1 MDNFVNLH
9 NHSDY
14 SLLDG
19 FGTVDEYIA
28 RAVEM
33 GQPAL
38 GLTDH
43 GNVCGLFSFIQKC
56 NKAGIKPIPGIE
68 AYVAPVNPMGAKVHQ
83 PVRYGKPGQEGID
96 VSGNGAYLH
105 MTLWAMN
112 DEGLHSLYAL
122 VREASMEG
130 NEFNHLDL
138 PDGDGNYY
146 MKPRMDLDMLARHN
160 AGLIATTGCPSG
172 EIQTR
177 FRLGQDEQAYDYARR
192 MSEIFEGRYFV
203 ELMDHGMAQ
212 GKDIERVAIP
222 KLLKL
227 ADDLNLPLLA
237 TNDSHYC
244 NHEDAPHHEEMLCA
258 NSKATMYDLP
268 YDEGGKRFAFNGDEY
283 YLKTR
288 DEMLSIPVFH
298 EHPEAVDNTM
308 RIADMVERIEFKLRS
323 DLRPEVEIP
332 DGYDEIGWF
341 KHEIKEGL
349 KKKRSDASPEVK
361 AEAVKRINHELPV
374 FTDNN
379 FVQYMLVVKDY
390 IDWARSNGIRVGY
403 GRGCFLPGSRVRIG
417 NGIMTPIEKVK
428 VGSKAQTHDATYHE
442 VEKVFEYDVNNEDC
456 VEITFNDGTIIRC
469 TADHMLFNAD
479 NGFMQAQE
487 LHDGSVVLGPADNA
501 NNLWDGSHSDDD
513 TLIDDD
519 GTSHLFHSYKNGDFI
534 SYRAHR
540 ELMALNAL
548 ENDSSIKSFT
558 NDDGIIALNM
568 NNEEIAYDDLAD
580 DYVYNVGK
588 SAFMVKSVRHFNYTG
603 KVYDLQVEG
612 VHNYTIEN
620 RTVHNSV
627 GGSEIAFDLNISD
640 TDPIR
645 HNLMFER
652 FLNPER
658 LSPPDVDTDFA
669 ASRRDEVVDYVK
681 DKYGED
687 HIANIITFNK
697 FLSKTA
703 LADMARIYN
712 IPVFESNK
720 ATKLIPEIKPNQ
732 GASLSDIYDE
742 KSKIYTQAAEFRRLM
757 KEEKWKPVIAAAR
770 AIEGRIKTTGV
781 HACGII
787 MSSHPITDAA
797 PMTYKHKPSK
807 PWGSSCCQWT
817 YEELESIGLIKM
829 DFLSLSD
836 LDIVG
841 DTLAN
846 IMHTH
851 DDKTVDIDALVHGP
865 MDDKPTYDML
875 SRGETLNVFQ
885 LSSCLDAN
893 TIINVHNGKGM
904 TIKSLYDMQESG
916 KELPALNS
924 VFFNDGRKRPDTIK
938 KVVASGKKDIYRLTV
953 QSDEIKGWFIDAS
966 AQHRFMTDHG
976 WKELHELK
984 TGDRILAQTK
994 IGQHNLEYVCA
1005 DCDTAI
1011 SSEHPDKNT
1020 REHRCYKHSATHYSN
1035 PSKPESKEALSK
1047 EAKESFQNG
1056 RIPWQQID
1064 DPKYDESKRMIG
1076 KKVSESLKGRTIQ
1089 DIRHFTDAEYD
1100 EYCKNL
1106 SIRMSGKNNPM
1117 YGKKAP
1123 NAKGGFRD
1131 DLGHYVRSSWEAD
1144 FARVLK
1150 YNGLDYDYEPEQFE
1164 LTLDDGRTVHYT
1176 PDFYVKSLDTWF
1188 EIKGFMR
1195 DMDAMKIKA
1204 WQKKFPGRKLVIIDK
1219 EPFAQIQ
1226 MKYSDLVI
1234 WECPEIPSS
1243 FGYVTIESIE
1253 FLKHDDT
1260 YDIIMNGSERNFIA
1274 NGFVVHNSG
1283 MQALFKR
1290 MHPKKFEDIQAS
1302 VALYRPGPMG
1312 MDAHNQYADR
1322 AAGKAPAYVINERL
1336 DKVFKNSPVDDV
1348 LKNTENLVLYQ
1359 EQIMNISRF
1368 LSDFSWGD
1376 ADALRKGMGHKKMD
1390 VLNAMEPKFINNAVA
1405 KGYPREETTEL
1416 WEYLKKFG
1424 EYGFNS
1430 CFDGRTLVCVSIG
1443 DDDYE
1448 KMRVEDIY
1456 REHESGAP
1464 LNISILSMYPDGSIK
1479 PHKVKS
1485 ITKQPL
1491 KAVTYTIRTES
1502 GKYCNVTGNH
1512 RMLTTAGYGTIDDGT
1527 LRVGA
1532 ELMIDDDWNR
1542 RLPLETLET
1551 RRKNALIASMDE
1563 HTRQVNSERMKEY
1576 QSTLSYEDRCAHQQ
1590 AIQRL
1595 HPDRNDNSVKAMYDA
1610 HLNAHDNGALNGYG
1624 IMTRLSD
1631 GRVCDSRV
1639 EAQAGEY
1646 LLSRGVDFEL
1656 HKPLT
1661 NKDGQVKY
1669 CDFYA
1674 DGIYFEMDG
1683 LRRGRQYFIDNKYGD
1698 DIPFVYMTP
1707 GDYIDTIDA
1716 ALMRHHVSNGDR
1728 IISIEPTKT
1737 LESGKPMRQTVYDIE
1752 MEHDGPA
1759 NFIMQGIVS
1768 HNSHAASYAI
1778 ISYETAYL
1786 KCHYPAEFMA
1796 AVLTDKIRKSKDVDD
1811 VKNAIREV
1819 REIGLKVGAIDIDN
1833 SDVGVSAVKK
1843 TSPDDPDI
1851 VFGISGIK
1859 GVSIGT
1865 AQEFVAARAK
1875 HDGKYTSVD
1884 DFMRSLPASL
1894 INKKFIDGL
1903 AGAGAFDKFGVS
1915 RRGMIACEN
1924 ELIDYYKS
1932 ESKASAAGK
1941 ESLFDFD
1948 DDDDDNND
1956 DMGEFHIPEIQDW
1969 DWIQRLVEEE
1979 KRLGVAVSGHP
1990 LSNLGQGLE
1999 FMRKAYEISD
2009 DDYGNILTVD
2019 DAAHMKLNQYRSGR
2033 YERRPS
2039 RVIASIA
2046 SIEMK
2051 TMRTGRK
2058 AIRGTIESE
2067 TDSMPFAIQG
2077 DPAEKWIARFGT
2089 ASGLQQNH
2097 VYVIVGNITIDYNG
2111 NHVMEAVAF
2120 EEVELDSNGRI
2131 PVWIQLTK
2139 QDRKAYKDIRA
2150 IAKKHPGDIPLMIH
2164 MDKDGYKSEVDS
2176 GLKVDCSDEFMFEL
2190 EQAIGR
2196 RKFGRYAE

>member
-138 PDGDGNYY
+138 PDGEGNYY

-203 ELMDHGMAQ
+203 ELMDHSMAQ

-268 YDEGGKRFAFNGDEY
+268 YDEGGKRFAFNGNEY

-308 RIADMVERIEFKLRS
+308 RIADMVEHIEFKLRS

-390 IDWARSNGIRVGY
+390 IDWARNNGIRVGY
-403 GRGCFLPGSRVRIG
+403 GRG
-417 NGIMTPIEKVK
+417 
-428 VGSKAQTHDATYHE
+428 
-442 VEKVFEYDVNNEDC
+442 
-456 VEITFNDGTIIRC
+456 
-469 TADHMLFNAD
+469 
-479 NGFMQAQE
+479 
-487 LHDGSVVLGPADNA
+487 
-501 NNLWDGSHSDDD
+501 
-513 TLIDDD
+513 
-519 GTSHLFHSYKNGDFI
+519 
-534 SYRAHR
+534 
-540 ELMALNAL
+540 
-548 ENDSSIKSFT
+548 
-558 NDDGIIALNM
+558 
-568 NNEEIAYDDLAD
+568 
-580 DYVYNVGK
+580 
-588 SAFMVKSVRHFNYTG
+588 
-603 KVYDLQVEG
+603 
-612 VHNYTIEN
+612 
-620 RTVHNSV
+620 SV

-742 KSKIYTQAAEFRRLM
+742 KSKIYTQAAEFRKLM
-757 KEEKWKPVIAAAR
+757 EEEKWKPVIAAAR

-851 DDKTVDIDALVHGP
+851 DGKTVDIDALVHGP

-885 LSSCLDAN
+885 LSSA
-893 TIINVHNGKGM
+893 
-904 TIKSLYDMQESG
+904 
-916 KELPALNS
+916 
-924 VFFNDGRKRPDTIK
+924 
-938 KVVASGKKDIYRLTV
+938 
-953 QSDEIKGWFIDAS
+953 
-966 AQHRFMTDHG
+966 
-976 WKELHELK
+976 
-984 TGDRILAQTK
+984 
-994 IGQHNLEYVCA
+994 
-1005 DCDTAI
+1005 
-1011 SSEHPDKNT
+1011 
-1020 REHRCYKHSATHYSN
+1020 
-1035 PSKPESKEALSK
+1035 
-1047 EAKESFQNG
+1047 
-1056 RIPWQQID
+1056 
-1064 DPKYDESKRMIG
+1064 
-1076 KKVSESLKGRTIQ
+1076 
-1089 DIRHFTDAEYD
+1089 
-1100 EYCKNL
+1100 
-1106 SIRMSGKNNPM
+1106 
-1117 YGKKAP
+1117 
-1123 NAKGGFRD
+1123 
-1131 DLGHYVRSSWEAD
+1131 
-1144 FARVLK
+1144 
-1150 YNGLDYDYEPEQFE
+1150 
-1164 LTLDDGRTVHYT
+1164 
-1176 PDFYVKSLDTWF
+1176 
-1188 EIKGFMR
+1188 
-1195 DMDAMKIKA
+1195 
-1204 WQKKFPGRKLVIIDK
+1204 
-1219 EPFAQIQ
+1219 
-1226 MKYSDLVI
+1226 
-1234 WECPEIPSS
+1234 
-1243 FGYVTIESIE
+1243 
-1253 FLKHDDT
+1253 
-1260 YDIIMNGSERNFIA
+1260 
-1274 NGFVVHNSG
+1274 G

-1512 RMLTTAGYGTIDDGT
+1512 RLLTTAGYGTIDDGT
-1527 LRVGA
+1527 LHVGA

-1595 HPDRNDNSVKAMYDA
+1595 HPDRNDNSVKAMYYA

-1683 LRRGRQYFIDNKYGD
+1683 LRRGRQYFVDNKYGD

-1707 GDYIDTIDA
+1707 ADYIDTIDA

-1819 REIGLKVGAIDIDN
+1819 REIGLKVGAVDIDN

-1956 DMGEFHIPEIQDW
+1956 GMGEFHIPDIQDW

-2009 DDYGNILTVD
+2009 DDYGNILTVN

-2067 TDSMPFAIQG
+2067 TDSIPFAIQG

-2176 GLKVDCSDEFMFEL
+2176 GLKVNCSDEFMFEL

>member
-138 PDGDGNYY
+138 PDGEGNYY

-203 ELMDHGMAQ
+203 ELMDHSMAQ

-268 YDEGGKRFAFNGDEY
+268 YDEGGKRFAFNGNEY

-308 RIADMVERIEFKLRS
+308 RIADMVEHIEFKLRS

-390 IDWARSNGIRVGY
+390 IDWARNNGIRVGY

-469 TADHMLFNAD
+469 TADHMLFDAD

-487 LHDGSVVLGPADNA
+487 LHDGSVVLGPKGHKEYFDYPCDNCGTICHTTKARYDKIINKGEYKPEGEYWCNNCANA
-501 NNLWDGSHSDDD
+501 NTHKIEAVKIGTIKGSARNKEDSVRKKNSESLKKHWAEHHDERIQKIEKYWDSHQEQHDMFRKHCRERNMRRYSDISE
-513 TLIDDD
+513 LEKLANQ
-519 GTSHLFHSYKNGDFI
+519 GAGNYKHGYFHSYQMNDDIYYASSYELKALNIFETDSDIINFGRCHDRIEYISPEDNKKHWYLPDFI
-534 SYRAHR
+534 AEYSNGRKIVIEIKAQWQVSEPKTAAKIDAARKYYLNDGLSYQVWT
-540 ELMALNAL
+540 EK
-548 ENDSSIKSFT
+548 E
-558 NDDGIIALNM
+558 
-568 NNEEIAYDDLAD
+568 LAD
-580 DYVYNVGK
+580 RNDAWHNK
-588 SAFMVKSVRHFNYTG
+588 FIVKSVRHFNYTG

-742 KSKIYTQAAEFRRLM
+742 KSKIYTQAAEFRKLM
-757 KEEKWKPVIAAAR
+757 EEEKWKPVIAAAR

-851 DDKTVDIDALVHGP
+851 DGKTVDIDALVHGP

-885 LSSCLDAN
+885 LSSA
-893 TIINVHNGKGM
+893 
-904 TIKSLYDMQESG
+904 
-916 KELPALNS
+916 
-924 VFFNDGRKRPDTIK
+924 
-938 KVVASGKKDIYRLTV
+938 
-953 QSDEIKGWFIDAS
+953 
-966 AQHRFMTDHG
+966 
-976 WKELHELK
+976 
-984 TGDRILAQTK
+984 
-994 IGQHNLEYVCA
+994 
-1005 DCDTAI
+1005 
-1011 SSEHPDKNT
+1011 
-1020 REHRCYKHSATHYSN
+1020 
-1035 PSKPESKEALSK
+1035 
-1047 EAKESFQNG
+1047 
-1056 RIPWQQID
+1056 
-1064 DPKYDESKRMIG
+1064 
-1076 KKVSESLKGRTIQ
+1076 
-1089 DIRHFTDAEYD
+1089 
-1100 EYCKNL
+1100 
-1106 SIRMSGKNNPM
+1106 
-1117 YGKKAP
+1117 
-1123 NAKGGFRD
+1123 
-1131 DLGHYVRSSWEAD
+1131 
-1144 FARVLK
+1144 
-1150 YNGLDYDYEPEQFE
+1150 
-1164 LTLDDGRTVHYT
+1164 
-1176 PDFYVKSLDTWF
+1176 
-1188 EIKGFMR
+1188 
-1195 DMDAMKIKA
+1195 
-1204 WQKKFPGRKLVIIDK
+1204 
-1219 EPFAQIQ
+1219 
-1226 MKYSDLVI
+1226 
-1234 WECPEIPSS
+1234 
-1243 FGYVTIESIE
+1243 
-1253 FLKHDDT
+1253 
-1260 YDIIMNGSERNFIA
+1260 
-1274 NGFVVHNSG
+1274 G

-1491 KAVTYTIRTES
+1491 KAITYTIRTES

-1512 RMLTTAGYGTIDDGT
+1512 RLLTTAGYGTIDDGT
-1527 LRVGA
+1527 LHVGA

-1595 HPDRNDNSVKAMYDA
+1595 HPDRNDNSVKAMYYA

-1683 LRRGRQYFIDNKYGD
+1683 LRRGRQYFVDNKYGD

-1707 GDYIDTIDA
+1707 ADYIDTIDA

-1956 DMGEFHIPEIQDW
+1956 GMGEFHIPEIQDW

-2009 DDYGNILTVD
+2009 DDYGNILTVN

-2067 TDSMPFAIQG
+2067 TDSIPFAIQG

-2120 EEVELDSNGRI
+2120 EEVELDSNGCI

-2139 QDRKAYKDIRA
+2139 QDRKAYKDIRS

-2176 GLKVDCSDEFMFEL
+2176 GLKVNCSDEFMFEL

>member
-138 PDGDGNYY
+138 PDGEGNYY

-203 ELMDHGMAQ
+203 ELMDHSMAQ

-268 YDEGGKRFAFNGDEY
+268 YDEGGKRFAFNGNEY

-308 RIADMVERIEFKLRS
+308 RIADMVEHIEFKLRS

-349 KKKRSDASPEVK
+349 KKKRSGASPEVK

-390 IDWARSNGIRVGY
+390 IDWARNNGIRVGY
-403 GRGCFLPGSRVRIG
+403 GRG
-417 NGIMTPIEKVK
+417 
-428 VGSKAQTHDATYHE
+428 
-442 VEKVFEYDVNNEDC
+442 
-456 VEITFNDGTIIRC
+456 
-469 TADHMLFNAD
+469 
-479 NGFMQAQE
+479 
-487 LHDGSVVLGPADNA
+487 
-501 NNLWDGSHSDDD
+501 
-513 TLIDDD
+513 
-519 GTSHLFHSYKNGDFI
+519 
-534 SYRAHR
+534 
-540 ELMALNAL
+540 
-548 ENDSSIKSFT
+548 
-558 NDDGIIALNM
+558 
-568 NNEEIAYDDLAD
+568 
-580 DYVYNVGK
+580 
-588 SAFMVKSVRHFNYTG
+588 
-603 KVYDLQVEG
+603 
-612 VHNYTIEN
+612 
-620 RTVHNSV
+620 SV

-742 KSKIYTQAAEFRRLM
+742 KSKIYTQAAEFRKLM
-757 KEEKWKPVIAAAR
+757 EEEKWKPVIAAAR

-851 DDKTVDIDALVHGP
+851 DGKTVDIDALVHGP

-885 LSSCLDAN
+885 LSSA
-893 TIINVHNGKGM
+893 
-904 TIKSLYDMQESG
+904 
-916 KELPALNS
+916 
-924 VFFNDGRKRPDTIK
+924 
-938 KVVASGKKDIYRLTV
+938 
-953 QSDEIKGWFIDAS
+953 
-966 AQHRFMTDHG
+966 
-976 WKELHELK
+976 
-984 TGDRILAQTK
+984 
-994 IGQHNLEYVCA
+994 
-1005 DCDTAI
+1005 
-1011 SSEHPDKNT
+1011 
-1020 REHRCYKHSATHYSN
+1020 
-1035 PSKPESKEALSK
+1035 
-1047 EAKESFQNG
+1047 
-1056 RIPWQQID
+1056 
-1064 DPKYDESKRMIG
+1064 
-1076 KKVSESLKGRTIQ
+1076 
-1089 DIRHFTDAEYD
+1089 
-1100 EYCKNL
+1100 
-1106 SIRMSGKNNPM
+1106 
-1117 YGKKAP
+1117 
-1123 NAKGGFRD
+1123 
-1131 DLGHYVRSSWEAD
+1131 
-1144 FARVLK
+1144 
-1150 YNGLDYDYEPEQFE
+1150 
-1164 LTLDDGRTVHYT
+1164 
-1176 PDFYVKSLDTWF
+1176 
-1188 EIKGFMR
+1188 
-1195 DMDAMKIKA
+1195 
-1204 WQKKFPGRKLVIIDK
+1204 
-1219 EPFAQIQ
+1219 
-1226 MKYSDLVI
+1226 
-1234 WECPEIPSS
+1234 
-1243 FGYVTIESIE
+1243 
-1253 FLKHDDT
+1253 
-1260 YDIIMNGSERNFIA
+1260 
-1274 NGFVVHNSG
+1274 G

-1491 KAVTYTIRTES
+1491 KAITYTIRTES

-1512 RMLTTAGYGTIDDGT
+1512 RLLTTAGYGTIDDGT
-1527 LRVGA
+1527 LHVGA

-1595 HPDRNDNSVKAMYDA
+1595 HPDRNDNSVKAMYYA

-1683 LRRGRQYFIDNKYGD
+1683 LRRGRQYFVDNKYGD

-1707 GDYIDTIDA
+1707 ADYIDTIDA

-1956 DMGEFHIPEIQDW
+1956 GMGEFHIPEIQDW

-2009 DDYGNILTVD
+2009 DDYGNILTVN

-2067 TDSMPFAIQG
+2067 TDSIPFAIQG
-2077 DPAEKWIARFGT
+2077 DTAEKWIARFGT

-2176 GLKVDCSDEFMFEL
+2176 GLKVNCSDEFMFEL

>member
-138 PDGDGNYY
+138 PDGEGNYY

-203 ELMDHGMAQ
+203 ELMDHSMAQ

-268 YDEGGKRFAFNGDEY
+268 YDEGGKRFAFNGNEY

-308 RIADMVERIEFKLRS
+308 RIADMVEHIEFKLRS

-390 IDWARSNGIRVGY
+390 IDWARNNGIRVGY
-403 GRGCFLPGSRVRIG
+403 GRG
-417 NGIMTPIEKVK
+417 
-428 VGSKAQTHDATYHE
+428 
-442 VEKVFEYDVNNEDC
+442 
-456 VEITFNDGTIIRC
+456 
-469 TADHMLFNAD
+469 
-479 NGFMQAQE
+479 
-487 LHDGSVVLGPADNA
+487 
-501 NNLWDGSHSDDD
+501 
-513 TLIDDD
+513 
-519 GTSHLFHSYKNGDFI
+519 
-534 SYRAHR
+534 
-540 ELMALNAL
+540 
-548 ENDSSIKSFT
+548 
-558 NDDGIIALNM
+558 
-568 NNEEIAYDDLAD
+568 
-580 DYVYNVGK
+580 
-588 SAFMVKSVRHFNYTG
+588 
-603 KVYDLQVEG
+603 
-612 VHNYTIEN
+612 
-620 RTVHNSV
+620 SV

-742 KSKIYTQAAEFRRLM
+742 KSKIYTQAAEFRKLM
-757 KEEKWKPVIAAAR
+757 EEEKWKPVIAAAR

-851 DDKTVDIDALVHGP
+851 DGKTVDIDALVHGP

-885 LSSCLDAN
+885 LSSA
-893 TIINVHNGKGM
+893 
-904 TIKSLYDMQESG
+904 
-916 KELPALNS
+916 
-924 VFFNDGRKRPDTIK
+924 
-938 KVVASGKKDIYRLTV
+938 
-953 QSDEIKGWFIDAS
+953 
-966 AQHRFMTDHG
+966 
-976 WKELHELK
+976 
-984 TGDRILAQTK
+984 
-994 IGQHNLEYVCA
+994 
-1005 DCDTAI
+1005 
-1011 SSEHPDKNT
+1011 
-1020 REHRCYKHSATHYSN
+1020 
-1035 PSKPESKEALSK
+1035 
-1047 EAKESFQNG
+1047 
-1056 RIPWQQID
+1056 
-1064 DPKYDESKRMIG
+1064 
-1076 KKVSESLKGRTIQ
+1076 
-1089 DIRHFTDAEYD
+1089 
-1100 EYCKNL
+1100 
-1106 SIRMSGKNNPM
+1106 
-1117 YGKKAP
+1117 
-1123 NAKGGFRD
+1123 
-1131 DLGHYVRSSWEAD
+1131 
-1144 FARVLK
+1144 
-1150 YNGLDYDYEPEQFE
+1150 
-1164 LTLDDGRTVHYT
+1164 
-1176 PDFYVKSLDTWF
+1176 
-1188 EIKGFMR
+1188 
-1195 DMDAMKIKA
+1195 
-1204 WQKKFPGRKLVIIDK
+1204 
-1219 EPFAQIQ
+1219 
-1226 MKYSDLVI
+1226 
-1234 WECPEIPSS
+1234 
-1243 FGYVTIESIE
+1243 
-1253 FLKHDDT
+1253 
-1260 YDIIMNGSERNFIA
+1260 
-1274 NGFVVHNSG
+1274 G

-1491 KAVTYTIRTES
+1491 KAITYTIRTES

-1512 RMLTTAGYGTIDDGT
+1512 RLLTTAGYGTIDDGT
-1527 LRVGA
+1527 LHVGA

-1631 GRVCDSRV
+1631 GRLCDSRV

-1683 LRRGRQYFIDNKYGD
+1683 LRRGRQYFVDNKYGD

-1707 GDYIDTIDA
+1707 ADYIDTIDA

-1956 DMGEFHIPEIQDW
+1956 GMGEFHIPEIQDW

-2009 DDYGNILTVD
+2009 DDYGNILTVN

-2067 TDSMPFAIQG
+2067 TDSIPFAIQG

-2176 GLKVDCSDEFMFEL
+2176 CLKVNCSDEFMFEL

>member
-33 GQPAL
+33 VQPAL

-138 PDGDGNYY
+138 PDGEGNYY

-203 ELMDHGMAQ
+203 ELMDHSMAQ
-212 GKDIERVAIP
+212 GKDIERVSIP

-268 YDEGGKRFAFNGDEY
+268 YDEGGKRFAFNGNEY

-308 RIADMVERIEFKLRS
+308 RIADMVEHIEFKLRS

-349 KKKRSDASPEVK
+349 KKKRSNASPEVK

-390 IDWARSNGIRVGY
+390 IDWARNNGIRVGY
-403 GRGCFLPGSRVRIG
+403 GRG
-417 NGIMTPIEKVK
+417 
-428 VGSKAQTHDATYHE
+428 
-442 VEKVFEYDVNNEDC
+442 
-456 VEITFNDGTIIRC
+456 
-469 TADHMLFNAD
+469 
-479 NGFMQAQE
+479 
-487 LHDGSVVLGPADNA
+487 
-501 NNLWDGSHSDDD
+501 
-513 TLIDDD
+513 
-519 GTSHLFHSYKNGDFI
+519 
-534 SYRAHR
+534 
-540 ELMALNAL
+540 
-548 ENDSSIKSFT
+548 
-558 NDDGIIALNM
+558 
-568 NNEEIAYDDLAD
+568 
-580 DYVYNVGK
+580 
-588 SAFMVKSVRHFNYTG
+588 
-603 KVYDLQVEG
+603 
-612 VHNYTIEN
+612 
-620 RTVHNSV
+620 SV

-742 KSKIYTQAAEFRRLM
+742 KSKIYTQAAEFRKLM
-757 KEEKWKPVIAAAR
+757 EEEKWKPVIAAAR

-851 DDKTVDIDALVHGP
+851 DGKTVDIDALVHGP

-976 WKELHELK
+976 WKELQELK

-1047 EAKESFQNG
+1047 AAKESFQNG

-1117 YGKKAP
+1117 YGKKEP

-1204 WQKKFPGRKLVIIDK
+1204 WQKKFPGRKLIIIDK

-1512 RMLTTAGYGTIDDGT
+1512 RLLTTAGYGTIDDGT
-1527 LRVGA
+1527 LHVGA
-1532 ELMIDDDWNR
+1532 KLMIDDDWNR
-1542 RLPLETLET
+1542 RLPLET

-1595 HPDRNDNSVKAMYDA
+1595 HPDRNDNSVKAMYYA

-1683 LRRGRQYFIDNKYGD
+1683 LRRGRQYFVDNKYGD

-1707 GDYIDTIDA
+1707 CDYIDAIDA

-1948 DDDDDNND
+1948 DDDDDND
-1956 DMGEFHIPEIQDW
+1956 GMGEFHIPEIQDW

-2009 DDYGNILTVD
+2009 DDYGNILTVN

-2067 TDSMPFAIQG
+2067 TDSIPFAIQG

-2164 MDKDGYKSEVDS
+2164 MNKDGYKSEVDS

>member
-33 GQPAL
+33 VQPAL

-138 PDGDGNYY
+138 PDGEGNYY

-203 ELMDHGMAQ
+203 ELMDHSMAQ
-212 GKDIERVAIP
+212 GKDIERVSIP

-268 YDEGGKRFAFNGDEY
+268 YDEGGKRFAFNGNEY

-308 RIADMVERIEFKLRS
+308 RIADMVEHIEFKLRS

-349 KKKRSDASPEVK
+349 KKKRSNASPEVK

-390 IDWARSNGIRVGY
+390 IDWARNNGIRVGY
-403 GRGCFLPGSRVRIG
+403 GRG
-417 NGIMTPIEKVK
+417 
-428 VGSKAQTHDATYHE
+428 
-442 VEKVFEYDVNNEDC
+442 
-456 VEITFNDGTIIRC
+456 
-469 TADHMLFNAD
+469 
-479 NGFMQAQE
+479 
-487 LHDGSVVLGPADNA
+487 
-501 NNLWDGSHSDDD
+501 
-513 TLIDDD
+513 
-519 GTSHLFHSYKNGDFI
+519 
-534 SYRAHR
+534 
-540 ELMALNAL
+540 
-548 ENDSSIKSFT
+548 
-558 NDDGIIALNM
+558 
-568 NNEEIAYDDLAD
+568 
-580 DYVYNVGK
+580 
-588 SAFMVKSVRHFNYTG
+588 
-603 KVYDLQVEG
+603 
-612 VHNYTIEN
+612 
-620 RTVHNSV
+620 SV

-742 KSKIYTQAAEFRRLM
+742 KSKIYTQAAEFRKLM
-757 KEEKWKPVIAAAR
+757 EEEKWKPVIAAAR

-851 DDKTVDIDALVHGP
+851 DGKTVDIDALVHGP

-976 WKELHELK
+976 WKELQELK

-1047 EAKESFQNG
+1047 AAKESFQNG

-1204 WQKKFPGRKLVIIDK
+1204 WQKKFPGRKLIIIDK

-1512 RMLTTAGYGTIDDGT
+1512 RLLTTAGYGTIDDGT
-1527 LRVGA
+1527 LHVGA
-1532 ELMIDDDWNR
+1532 KLMIDDDWNR

-1595 HPDRNDNSVKAMYDA
+1595 HPDRNDNSVKAMYYA

-1683 LRRGRQYFIDNKYGD
+1683 LRRGRQYFVDNKYGD

-1707 GDYIDTIDA
+1707 CDYIDAIDA

-1956 DMGEFHIPEIQDW
+1956 GMGEFHIPEIQDW

-2009 DDYGNILTVD
+2009 DDYGNILTVN

-2067 TDSMPFAIQG
+2067 TDSIPFAIQG
-2077 DPAEKWIARFGT
+2077 DPVEKWIARFGT

>member
-33 GQPAL
+33 VQPAL

-138 PDGDGNYY
+138 PDGEGNYY

-203 ELMDHGMAQ
+203 ELMDHSMAQ
-212 GKDIERVAIP
+212 GKDIERVSIP

-268 YDEGGKRFAFNGDEY
+268 YDEGGKRFAFNGNEY

-308 RIADMVERIEFKLRS
+308 RIADMVEHIEFKLRS

-349 KKKRSDASPEVK
+349 KKKRSNASPEVK

-390 IDWARSNGIRVGY
+390 IDWARNNGIRVGY
-403 GRGCFLPGSRVRIG
+403 GRG
-417 NGIMTPIEKVK
+417 
-428 VGSKAQTHDATYHE
+428 
-442 VEKVFEYDVNNEDC
+442 
-456 VEITFNDGTIIRC
+456 
-469 TADHMLFNAD
+469 
-479 NGFMQAQE
+479 
-487 LHDGSVVLGPADNA
+487 
-501 NNLWDGSHSDDD
+501 
-513 TLIDDD
+513 
-519 GTSHLFHSYKNGDFI
+519 
-534 SYRAHR
+534 
-540 ELMALNAL
+540 
-548 ENDSSIKSFT
+548 
-558 NDDGIIALNM
+558 
-568 NNEEIAYDDLAD
+568 
-580 DYVYNVGK
+580 
-588 SAFMVKSVRHFNYTG
+588 
-603 KVYDLQVEG
+603 
-612 VHNYTIEN
+612 
-620 RTVHNSV
+620 SV

-742 KSKIYTQAAEFRRLM
+742 KSKIYTQAAEFRKLM
-757 KEEKWKPVIAAAR
+757 EEEKWKPVIAAAR

-851 DDKTVDIDALVHGP
+851 DGKTVDIDALVHGP

-976 WKELHELK
+976 WKELQELK

-1047 EAKESFQNG
+1047 AAKESFQNG

-1117 YGKKAP
+1117 YGKKEP

-1204 WQKKFPGRKLVIIDK
+1204 WQKKFPGRKLIIIDK

-1512 RMLTTAGYGTIDDGT
+1512 RLLTTAGYGTIDDGT
-1527 LRVGA
+1527 LHVGA
-1532 ELMIDDDWNR
+1532 KLMIDDDWNR
-1542 RLPLETLET
+1542 RLQLETLET

-1595 HPDRNDNSVKAMYDA
+1595 HPDRNDNSVKAMYYA

-1683 LRRGRQYFIDNKYGD
+1683 LRRGRQYFVDNKYGD

-1707 GDYIDTIDA
+1707 CDYIDAIDA

-1956 DMGEFHIPEIQDW
+1956 GMGEFHIPEIQDW

-2009 DDYGNILTVD
+2009 DDYGNILTVN

-2067 TDSMPFAIQG
+2067 TDSIPFAIQG

>member
-56 NKAGIKPIPGIE
+56 NKNGIKPIPGIE

-138 PDGDGNYY
+138 PDGEGNYY

-203 ELMDHGMAQ
+203 ELMDHSMAQ

-268 YDEGGKRFAFNGDEY
+268 YDEGGKRFAFNGNEY

-308 RIADMVERIEFKLRS
+308 RIADMVEHIEFKLRS

-390 IDWARSNGIRVGY
+390 IDWARNNGIRVGY
-403 GRGCFLPGSRVRIG
+403 GRG
-417 NGIMTPIEKVK
+417 
-428 VGSKAQTHDATYHE
+428 
-442 VEKVFEYDVNNEDC
+442 
-456 VEITFNDGTIIRC
+456 
-469 TADHMLFNAD
+469 
-479 NGFMQAQE
+479 
-487 LHDGSVVLGPADNA
+487 
-501 NNLWDGSHSDDD
+501 
-513 TLIDDD
+513 
-519 GTSHLFHSYKNGDFI
+519 
-534 SYRAHR
+534 
-540 ELMALNAL
+540 
-548 ENDSSIKSFT
+548 
-558 NDDGIIALNM
+558 
-568 NNEEIAYDDLAD
+568 
-580 DYVYNVGK
+580 
-588 SAFMVKSVRHFNYTG
+588 
-603 KVYDLQVEG
+603 
-612 VHNYTIEN
+612 
-620 RTVHNSV
+620 SV

-742 KSKIYTQAAEFRRLM
+742 KSKIYTQAAEFRKLM
-757 KEEKWKPVIAAAR
+757 EEEKWKPVIAAAR

-851 DDKTVDIDALVHGP
+851 DGKTVDIDALVHGP

-885 LSSCLDAN
+885 LSSA
-893 TIINVHNGKGM
+893 
-904 TIKSLYDMQESG
+904 
-916 KELPALNS
+916 
-924 VFFNDGRKRPDTIK
+924 
-938 KVVASGKKDIYRLTV
+938 
-953 QSDEIKGWFIDAS
+953 
-966 AQHRFMTDHG
+966 
-976 WKELHELK
+976 
-984 TGDRILAQTK
+984 
-994 IGQHNLEYVCA
+994 
-1005 DCDTAI
+1005 
-1011 SSEHPDKNT
+1011 
-1020 REHRCYKHSATHYSN
+1020 
-1035 PSKPESKEALSK
+1035 
-1047 EAKESFQNG
+1047 
-1056 RIPWQQID
+1056 
-1064 DPKYDESKRMIG
+1064 
-1076 KKVSESLKGRTIQ
+1076 
-1089 DIRHFTDAEYD
+1089 
-1100 EYCKNL
+1100 
-1106 SIRMSGKNNPM
+1106 
-1117 YGKKAP
+1117 
-1123 NAKGGFRD
+1123 
-1131 DLGHYVRSSWEAD
+1131 
-1144 FARVLK
+1144 
-1150 YNGLDYDYEPEQFE
+1150 
-1164 LTLDDGRTVHYT
+1164 
-1176 PDFYVKSLDTWF
+1176 
-1188 EIKGFMR
+1188 
-1195 DMDAMKIKA
+1195 
-1204 WQKKFPGRKLVIIDK
+1204 
-1219 EPFAQIQ
+1219 
-1226 MKYSDLVI
+1226 
-1234 WECPEIPSS
+1234 
-1243 FGYVTIESIE
+1243 
-1253 FLKHDDT
+1253 
-1260 YDIIMNGSERNFIA
+1260 
-1274 NGFVVHNSG
+1274 G

-1491 KAVTYTIRTES
+1491 KAITYTIRTES

-1512 RMLTTAGYGTIDDGT
+1512 RLLTTAGYGTIDDGT
-1527 LRVGA
+1527 LHVGA

-1707 GDYIDTIDA
+1707 ADYIDTIDA

-1956 DMGEFHIPEIQDW
+1956 GMGEFHIPEIQDW

-2009 DDYGNILTVD
+2009 DDYGNILTVN

-2058 AIRGTIESE
+2058 TIRGTIESE
-2067 TDSMPFAIQG
+2067 TDSIPFAIQG

-2176 GLKVDCSDEFMFEL
+2176 CLKVNCSDEFMFEL

>member
-138 PDGDGNYY
+138 PDGEGNYY

-203 ELMDHGMAQ
+203 ELMDHSMAQ

-268 YDEGGKRFAFNGDEY
+268 YDEGGKRFAFNGNEY

-308 RIADMVERIEFKLRS
+308 RIADMVEHIEFKLRS

-390 IDWARSNGIRVGY
+390 IDWARNNGIRVGY
-403 GRGCFLPGSRVRIG
+403 GRG
-417 NGIMTPIEKVK
+417 
-428 VGSKAQTHDATYHE
+428 
-442 VEKVFEYDVNNEDC
+442 
-456 VEITFNDGTIIRC
+456 
-469 TADHMLFNAD
+469 
-479 NGFMQAQE
+479 
-487 LHDGSVVLGPADNA
+487 
-501 NNLWDGSHSDDD
+501 
-513 TLIDDD
+513 
-519 GTSHLFHSYKNGDFI
+519 
-534 SYRAHR
+534 
-540 ELMALNAL
+540 
-548 ENDSSIKSFT
+548 
-558 NDDGIIALNM
+558 
-568 NNEEIAYDDLAD
+568 
-580 DYVYNVGK
+580 
-588 SAFMVKSVRHFNYTG
+588 
-603 KVYDLQVEG
+603 
-612 VHNYTIEN
+612 
-620 RTVHNSV
+620 SV

-742 KSKIYTQAAEFRRLM
+742 KSKIYTQAAEFRKLM
-757 KEEKWKPVIAAAR
+757 EEEKWKPVIAAAR

-851 DDKTVDIDALVHGP
+851 DGKTVDIDALVHGP

-885 LSSCLDAN
+885 LSSA
-893 TIINVHNGKGM
+893 
-904 TIKSLYDMQESG
+904 
-916 KELPALNS
+916 
-924 VFFNDGRKRPDTIK
+924 
-938 KVVASGKKDIYRLTV
+938 
-953 QSDEIKGWFIDAS
+953 
-966 AQHRFMTDHG
+966 
-976 WKELHELK
+976 
-984 TGDRILAQTK
+984 
-994 IGQHNLEYVCA
+994 
-1005 DCDTAI
+1005 
-1011 SSEHPDKNT
+1011 
-1020 REHRCYKHSATHYSN
+1020 
-1035 PSKPESKEALSK
+1035 
-1047 EAKESFQNG
+1047 
-1056 RIPWQQID
+1056 
-1064 DPKYDESKRMIG
+1064 
-1076 KKVSESLKGRTIQ
+1076 
-1089 DIRHFTDAEYD
+1089 
-1100 EYCKNL
+1100 
-1106 SIRMSGKNNPM
+1106 
-1117 YGKKAP
+1117 
-1123 NAKGGFRD
+1123 
-1131 DLGHYVRSSWEAD
+1131 
-1144 FARVLK
+1144 
-1150 YNGLDYDYEPEQFE
+1150 
-1164 LTLDDGRTVHYT
+1164 
-1176 PDFYVKSLDTWF
+1176 
-1188 EIKGFMR
+1188 
-1195 DMDAMKIKA
+1195 
-1204 WQKKFPGRKLVIIDK
+1204 
-1219 EPFAQIQ
+1219 
-1226 MKYSDLVI
+1226 
-1234 WECPEIPSS
+1234 
-1243 FGYVTIESIE
+1243 
-1253 FLKHDDT
+1253 
-1260 YDIIMNGSERNFIA
+1260 
-1274 NGFVVHNSG
+1274 G

-1491 KAVTYTIRTES
+1491 KAITYTIRTES

-1512 RMLTTAGYGTIDDGT
+1512 RLLTTAGYGTIDDGT
-1527 LRVGA
+1527 LHVGA

-1595 HPDRNDNSVKAMYDA
+1595 HPDRNDNSVKAMYYA

-1683 LRRGRQYFIDNKYGD
+1683 LRRGRQYFVDNKYGD

-1707 GDYIDTIDA
+1707 ADYIDTIDA

-1956 DMGEFHIPEIQDW
+1956 GMGEFHIPDIQDW

-2009 DDYGNILTVD
+2009 DDYGNILTVN

-2067 TDSMPFAIQG
+2067 TDSIPFAIQG

-2176 GLKVDCSDEFMFEL
+2176 CLKVNCSDEFMFEL

>member
-33 GQPAL
+33 VQPAL

-138 PDGDGNYY
+138 PDGEGNYY

-203 ELMDHGMAQ
+203 ELMDHSMAQ
-212 GKDIERVAIP
+212 GKDIERVSIP

-268 YDEGGKRFAFNGDEY
+268 YDEGGKRFAFNGNEY

-308 RIADMVERIEFKLRS
+308 RIADMVEHIEFKLRS

-349 KKKRSDASPEVK
+349 KKKRSNASPEVK

-390 IDWARSNGIRVGY
+390 IDWARNNGIRVGY
-403 GRGCFLPGSRVRIG
+403 GRG
-417 NGIMTPIEKVK
+417 
-428 VGSKAQTHDATYHE
+428 
-442 VEKVFEYDVNNEDC
+442 
-456 VEITFNDGTIIRC
+456 
-469 TADHMLFNAD
+469 
-479 NGFMQAQE
+479 
-487 LHDGSVVLGPADNA
+487 
-501 NNLWDGSHSDDD
+501 
-513 TLIDDD
+513 
-519 GTSHLFHSYKNGDFI
+519 
-534 SYRAHR
+534 
-540 ELMALNAL
+540 
-548 ENDSSIKSFT
+548 
-558 NDDGIIALNM
+558 
-568 NNEEIAYDDLAD
+568 
-580 DYVYNVGK
+580 
-588 SAFMVKSVRHFNYTG
+588 
-603 KVYDLQVEG
+603 
-612 VHNYTIEN
+612 
-620 RTVHNSV
+620 SV

-742 KSKIYTQAAEFRRLM
+742 KSKIYTQAAEFRKLM
-757 KEEKWKPVIAAAR
+757 EEEKWKPVIAAAR

-851 DDKTVDIDALVHGP
+851 DGKTVDIDALVHGP

-976 WKELHELK
+976 WKELQELK

-1047 EAKESFQNG
+1047 AAKESFQNG

-1117 YGKKAP
+1117 YGKKEP

-1204 WQKKFPGRKLVIIDK
+1204 WQKKFPGRKLIIIDK

-1512 RMLTTAGYGTIDDGT
+1512 RLLTTAGYGTIDDGT
-1527 LRVGA
+1527 LHVGA
-1532 ELMIDDDWNR
+1532 KLMIDDDWNR

-1595 HPDRNDNSVKAMYDA
+1595 HPDRNDNSVKAMYYA

-1683 LRRGRQYFIDNKYGD
+1683 LRRGRQYFVDNKYGD

-1707 GDYIDTIDA
+1707 CDYIDAIDA

-1948 DDDDDNND
+1948 DDDDDND
-1956 DMGEFHIPEIQDW
+1956 GMGEFHIPEIQDW

-2009 DDYGNILTVD
+2009 DDYGNILTVN

-2067 TDSMPFAIQG
+2067 TDSIPFAIQG

-2164 MDKDGYKSEVDS
+2164 MNKDGYKSEVDS

>member
-138 PDGDGNYY
+138 PDGEGNYY

-203 ELMDHGMAQ
+203 ELMDHSMAQ

-244 NHEDAPHHEEMLCA
+244 NHKDAPHHEEMLCA

-268 YDEGGKRFAFNGDEY
+268 YDEGGKRFAFNGNEY

-308 RIADMVERIEFKLRS
+308 RIADMVEHIEFKLRS

-390 IDWARSNGIRVGY
+390 IDWARNNGIRVGY

-428 VGSKAQTHDATYHE
+428 VGSKAQTHDATYHV

-469 TADHMLFNAD
+469 TADHMLFDAD

-501 NNLWDGSHSDDD
+501 NNSWDGSHSDDD

-519 GTSHLFHSYKNGDFI
+519 GTSHLFHSYKNGDFV
-534 SYRAHR
+534 SYRTHR

-548 ENDSSIKSFT
+548 ESDASIKSFT
-558 NDDGIIALNM
+558 NDDGIIALNT
-568 NNEEIAYDDLAD
+568 NNDEIAYDDLTD

-588 SAFMVKSVRHFNYTG
+588 SAFIVKSVRHFNYTG

-742 KSKIYTQAAEFRRLM
+742 KSKIYAQAAEFRKLM
-757 KEEKWKPVIAAAR
+757 EEEKWKPVIAAAR

-851 DDKTVDIDALVHGP
+851 DGKTVDIDALVHGP
-865 MDDKPTYDML
+865 MDDKPTYNML

-885 LSSCLDAN
+885 LSSA
-893 TIINVHNGKGM
+893 
-904 TIKSLYDMQESG
+904 
-916 KELPALNS
+916 
-924 VFFNDGRKRPDTIK
+924 
-938 KVVASGKKDIYRLTV
+938 
-953 QSDEIKGWFIDAS
+953 
-966 AQHRFMTDHG
+966 
-976 WKELHELK
+976 
-984 TGDRILAQTK
+984 
-994 IGQHNLEYVCA
+994 
-1005 DCDTAI
+1005 
-1011 SSEHPDKNT
+1011 
-1020 REHRCYKHSATHYSN
+1020 
-1035 PSKPESKEALSK
+1035 
-1047 EAKESFQNG
+1047 
-1056 RIPWQQID
+1056 
-1064 DPKYDESKRMIG
+1064 
-1076 KKVSESLKGRTIQ
+1076 
-1089 DIRHFTDAEYD
+1089 
-1100 EYCKNL
+1100 
-1106 SIRMSGKNNPM
+1106 
-1117 YGKKAP
+1117 
-1123 NAKGGFRD
+1123 
-1131 DLGHYVRSSWEAD
+1131 
-1144 FARVLK
+1144 
-1150 YNGLDYDYEPEQFE
+1150 
-1164 LTLDDGRTVHYT
+1164 
-1176 PDFYVKSLDTWF
+1176 
-1188 EIKGFMR
+1188 
-1195 DMDAMKIKA
+1195 
-1204 WQKKFPGRKLVIIDK
+1204 
-1219 EPFAQIQ
+1219 
-1226 MKYSDLVI
+1226 
-1234 WECPEIPSS
+1234 
-1243 FGYVTIESIE
+1243 
-1253 FLKHDDT
+1253 
-1260 YDIIMNGSERNFIA
+1260 
-1274 NGFVVHNSG
+1274 G

-1512 RMLTTAGYGTIDDGT
+1512 RLLTTAGYGTIDDGT
-1527 LRVGA
+1527 LHVGA

-1595 HPDRNDNSVKAMYDA
+1595 HPDRNDNSVKAMYYA
-1610 HLNAHDNGALNGYG
+1610 HLNAHDNGALHGYG

-1707 GDYIDTIDA
+1707 ADYIDTIDA

-1956 DMGEFHIPEIQDW
+1956 GMGEFHIPDIQDW

-2009 DDYGNILTVD
+2009 DDYGNILTVN

-2067 TDSMPFAIQG
+2067 TDSIPFAIQG
-2077 DPAEKWIARFGT
+2077 YPAEKWIARFGT

-2139 QDRKAYKDIRA
+2139 QDRKAYKDIRS

-2176 GLKVDCSDEFMFEL
+2176 GLKVNCSDEFMFEL

>member
-33 GQPAL
+33 VQPAL

-138 PDGDGNYY
+138 PDGEGNYY

-203 ELMDHGMAQ
+203 ELMDHSMAQ
-212 GKDIERVAIP
+212 GKDIERVSIP

-258 NSKATMYDLP
+258 NSKATMYGLP
-268 YDEGGKRFAFNGDEY
+268 YDEGGKRFAFNGNEY

-308 RIADMVERIEFKLRS
+308 RIADMVEHIEFKLRS

-390 IDWARSNGIRVGY
+390 IDWARNNGIRVGY
-403 GRGCFLPGSRVRIG
+403 GRG
-417 NGIMTPIEKVK
+417 
-428 VGSKAQTHDATYHE
+428 
-442 VEKVFEYDVNNEDC
+442 
-456 VEITFNDGTIIRC
+456 
-469 TADHMLFNAD
+469 
-479 NGFMQAQE
+479 
-487 LHDGSVVLGPADNA
+487 
-501 NNLWDGSHSDDD
+501 
-513 TLIDDD
+513 
-519 GTSHLFHSYKNGDFI
+519 
-534 SYRAHR
+534 
-540 ELMALNAL
+540 
-548 ENDSSIKSFT
+548 
-558 NDDGIIALNM
+558 
-568 NNEEIAYDDLAD
+568 
-580 DYVYNVGK
+580 
-588 SAFMVKSVRHFNYTG
+588 
-603 KVYDLQVEG
+603 
-612 VHNYTIEN
+612 
-620 RTVHNSV
+620 SV

-742 KSKIYTQAAEFRRLM
+742 KSKIYTQAAEFRKLM
-757 KEEKWKPVIAAAR
+757 EEEKWKPVIAAAR

-851 DDKTVDIDALVHGP
+851 DGKTVDIDALVHGP

-976 WKELHELK
+976 WKELQELK

-1047 EAKESFQNG
+1047 AAKESFQNG

-1117 YGKKAP
+1117 YGKKEP

-1204 WQKKFPGRKLVIIDK
+1204 WQKKFPGRKLIIIDK

-1512 RMLTTAGYGTIDDGT
+1512 RLLTTAGYGTIDDGT
-1527 LRVGA
+1527 LHVGA
-1532 ELMIDDDWNR
+1532 KLMIDDDWNR

-1595 HPDRNDNSVKAMYDA
+1595 HPDRNDNSVKAMYYA

-1683 LRRGRQYFIDNKYGD
+1683 LRRGRQYFVDNKYGD

-1707 GDYIDTIDA
+1707 CDYIDAIDA

-1865 AQEFVAARAK
+1865 AQEFVSARAK

-1956 DMGEFHIPEIQDW
+1956 GMGEFHIPEIQDW

-2009 DDYGNILTVD
+2009 DDYGNILTVN

-2067 TDSMPFAIQG
+2067 TDSIPFAIQG
-2077 DPAEKWIARFGT
+2077 DPVEKWIARFGT

>member
-138 PDGDGNYY
+138 PDGEGNYY

-323 DLRPEVEIP
+323 DLRPEVDIP

-390 IDWARSNGIRVGY
+390 IDWARNNGIRVGY
-403 GRGCFLPGSRVRIG
+403 GRG
-417 NGIMTPIEKVK
+417 
-428 VGSKAQTHDATYHE
+428 
-442 VEKVFEYDVNNEDC
+442 
-456 VEITFNDGTIIRC
+456 
-469 TADHMLFNAD
+469 
-479 NGFMQAQE
+479 
-487 LHDGSVVLGPADNA
+487 
-501 NNLWDGSHSDDD
+501 
-513 TLIDDD
+513 
-519 GTSHLFHSYKNGDFI
+519 
-534 SYRAHR
+534 
-540 ELMALNAL
+540 
-548 ENDSSIKSFT
+548 
-558 NDDGIIALNM
+558 
-568 NNEEIAYDDLAD
+568 
-580 DYVYNVGK
+580 
-588 SAFMVKSVRHFNYTG
+588 
-603 KVYDLQVEG
+603 
-612 VHNYTIEN
+612 
-620 RTVHNSV
+620 SV

-742 KSKIYTQAAEFRRLM
+742 KSKIYTQAAEFRKLM
-757 KEEKWKPVIAAAR
+757 EEEKWKPVIAAAR

-924 VFFNDGRKRPDTIK
+924 VFFNDGKKRPDTIK

-1348 LKNTENLVLYQ
+1348 LNNTENLVLYQ

-1924 ELIDYYKS
+1924 ELIDYYRS

-1948 DDDDDNND
+1948 DDND
-1956 DMGEFHIPEIQDW
+1956 DMGEFHIPDIQDW

-1979 KRLGVAVSGHP
+1979 RRLGVAVSGHP

-2067 TDSMPFAIQG
+2067 TDSIPFAIQG

-2164 MDKDGYKSEVDS
+2164 MDKDGYKSEVES

>member
-33 GQPAL
+33 VQPAL

-138 PDGDGNYY
+138 PDGEGNYY

-203 ELMDHGMAQ
+203 ELMDHSMAQ
-212 GKDIERVAIP
+212 GKDIERVSIP

-268 YDEGGKRFAFNGDEY
+268 YDEGGKRFAFNGNEY

-308 RIADMVERIEFKLRS
+308 RIADMVEHIEFKLRS

-349 KKKRSDASPEVK
+349 KKKRSNASPEVK

-390 IDWARSNGIRVGY
+390 IDWARNNGIRVGY
-403 GRGCFLPGSRVRIG
+403 GRG
-417 NGIMTPIEKVK
+417 
-428 VGSKAQTHDATYHE
+428 
-442 VEKVFEYDVNNEDC
+442 
-456 VEITFNDGTIIRC
+456 
-469 TADHMLFNAD
+469 
-479 NGFMQAQE
+479 
-487 LHDGSVVLGPADNA
+487 
-501 NNLWDGSHSDDD
+501 
-513 TLIDDD
+513 
-519 GTSHLFHSYKNGDFI
+519 
-534 SYRAHR
+534 
-540 ELMALNAL
+540 
-548 ENDSSIKSFT
+548 
-558 NDDGIIALNM
+558 
-568 NNEEIAYDDLAD
+568 
-580 DYVYNVGK
+580 
-588 SAFMVKSVRHFNYTG
+588 
-603 KVYDLQVEG
+603 
-612 VHNYTIEN
+612 
-620 RTVHNSV
+620 SV

-742 KSKIYTQAAEFRRLM
+742 KSKIYTQAAEFRKLM
-757 KEEKWKPVIAAAR
+757 EEEKWKPVIAAAR

-851 DDKTVDIDALVHGP
+851 DGKTVDIDALVHGP

-976 WKELHELK
+976 WKELQELK

-1047 EAKESFQNG
+1047 AAKESFQNG

-1204 WQKKFPGRKLVIIDK
+1204 WQKKFPGRKLIIIDK

-1512 RMLTTAGYGTIDDGT
+1512 RLLTTAGYGTIDDGT
-1527 LRVGA
+1527 LHVGA
-1532 ELMIDDDWNR
+1532 KLMIDDDWNR

-1595 HPDRNDNSVKAMYDA
+1595 HPDRNDNSVKAMYYA

-1683 LRRGRQYFIDNKYGD
+1683 LRRGRQYFVDNKYGD

-1707 GDYIDTIDA
+1707 CDYIDAIDA

-1956 DMGEFHIPEIQDW
+1956 GMGEFHIPEIQDW

-2009 DDYGNILTVD
+2009 DDYGNILTVN

-2067 TDSMPFAIQG
+2067 TDSIPFAIQG

>member
-33 GQPAL
+33 VQPAL

-138 PDGDGNYY
+138 PDGEGNYY

-203 ELMDHGMAQ
+203 ELMDHSMAQ
-212 GKDIERVAIP
+212 GKDIERVSIP

-268 YDEGGKRFAFNGDEY
+268 YDEGGKRFAFNGNEY

-308 RIADMVERIEFKLRS
+308 RIADMVEHIEFKLRS

-349 KKKRSDASPEVK
+349 KKKRSNASPEVK

-390 IDWARSNGIRVGY
+390 IDWARNNGIRVGY
-403 GRGCFLPGSRVRIG
+403 GRG
-417 NGIMTPIEKVK
+417 
-428 VGSKAQTHDATYHE
+428 
-442 VEKVFEYDVNNEDC
+442 
-456 VEITFNDGTIIRC
+456 
-469 TADHMLFNAD
+469 
-479 NGFMQAQE
+479 
-487 LHDGSVVLGPADNA
+487 
-501 NNLWDGSHSDDD
+501 
-513 TLIDDD
+513 
-519 GTSHLFHSYKNGDFI
+519 
-534 SYRAHR
+534 
-540 ELMALNAL
+540 
-548 ENDSSIKSFT
+548 
-558 NDDGIIALNM
+558 
-568 NNEEIAYDDLAD
+568 
-580 DYVYNVGK
+580 
-588 SAFMVKSVRHFNYTG
+588 
-603 KVYDLQVEG
+603 
-612 VHNYTIEN
+612 
-620 RTVHNSV
+620 SV

-742 KSKIYTQAAEFRRLM
+742 KSKIYTQAAEFRKLM
-757 KEEKWKPVIAAAR
+757 EEEKWKPVIAAAR

-851 DDKTVDIDALVHGP
+851 DGKTVDIDALVHGP

-976 WKELHELK
+976 WKELQELK

-1047 EAKESFQNG
+1047 AAKESFQNG

-1204 WQKKFPGRKLVIIDK
+1204 WQKKFPGRKLIIIDK

-1512 RMLTTAGYGTIDDGT
+1512 RLLTTAGYGTIDDGT
-1527 LRVGA
+1527 LHVGA
-1532 ELMIDDDWNR
+1532 KLMIDDDWNR

-1595 HPDRNDNSVKAMYDA
+1595 HPDRNDNSVKAMYYA

-1683 LRRGRQYFIDNKYGD
+1683 LRRGRQYFVDNKYGD

-1707 GDYIDTIDA
+1707 CDYIDAIDA

-1956 DMGEFHIPEIQDW
+1956 GMGEFHIPEIQDW

-2009 DDYGNILTVD
+2009 DDYGNILTVN

-2067 TDSMPFAIQG
+2067 TDSIPFAIQG
-2077 DPAEKWIARFGT
+2077 DTAEKWIARFGT

-2164 MDKDGYKSEVDS
+2164 MNKDGYKSEVDS

>member
-138 PDGDGNYY
+138 PDGEGNYY

-203 ELMDHGMAQ
+203 ELMDHSMAQ

-268 YDEGGKRFAFNGDEY
+268 YDEGGKRFAFNGNEY

-308 RIADMVERIEFKLRS
+308 RIADMVEHIEFKLRS

-349 KKKRSDASPEVK
+349 KKKRSGASPEVK

-390 IDWARSNGIRVGY
+390 IDWARNNGIRVGY
-403 GRGCFLPGSRVRIG
+403 GRG
-417 NGIMTPIEKVK
+417 
-428 VGSKAQTHDATYHE
+428 
-442 VEKVFEYDVNNEDC
+442 
-456 VEITFNDGTIIRC
+456 
-469 TADHMLFNAD
+469 
-479 NGFMQAQE
+479 
-487 LHDGSVVLGPADNA
+487 
-501 NNLWDGSHSDDD
+501 
-513 TLIDDD
+513 
-519 GTSHLFHSYKNGDFI
+519 
-534 SYRAHR
+534 
-540 ELMALNAL
+540 
-548 ENDSSIKSFT
+548 
-558 NDDGIIALNM
+558 
-568 NNEEIAYDDLAD
+568 
-580 DYVYNVGK
+580 
-588 SAFMVKSVRHFNYTG
+588 
-603 KVYDLQVEG
+603 
-612 VHNYTIEN
+612 
-620 RTVHNSV
+620 SV

-742 KSKIYTQAAEFRRLM
+742 KSKIYTQAAEFRKLM
-757 KEEKWKPVIAAAR
+757 EEEKWKPVIAAAR

-851 DDKTVDIDALVHGP
+851 DGKTVDIDALVHGP

-885 LSSCLDAN
+885 LSSA
-893 TIINVHNGKGM
+893 
-904 TIKSLYDMQESG
+904 
-916 KELPALNS
+916 
-924 VFFNDGRKRPDTIK
+924 
-938 KVVASGKKDIYRLTV
+938 
-953 QSDEIKGWFIDAS
+953 
-966 AQHRFMTDHG
+966 
-976 WKELHELK
+976 
-984 TGDRILAQTK
+984 
-994 IGQHNLEYVCA
+994 
-1005 DCDTAI
+1005 
-1011 SSEHPDKNT
+1011 
-1020 REHRCYKHSATHYSN
+1020 
-1035 PSKPESKEALSK
+1035 
-1047 EAKESFQNG
+1047 
-1056 RIPWQQID
+1056 
-1064 DPKYDESKRMIG
+1064 
-1076 KKVSESLKGRTIQ
+1076 
-1089 DIRHFTDAEYD
+1089 
-1100 EYCKNL
+1100 
-1106 SIRMSGKNNPM
+1106 
-1117 YGKKAP
+1117 
-1123 NAKGGFRD
+1123 
-1131 DLGHYVRSSWEAD
+1131 
-1144 FARVLK
+1144 
-1150 YNGLDYDYEPEQFE
+1150 
-1164 LTLDDGRTVHYT
+1164 
-1176 PDFYVKSLDTWF
+1176 
-1188 EIKGFMR
+1188 
-1195 DMDAMKIKA
+1195 
-1204 WQKKFPGRKLVIIDK
+1204 
-1219 EPFAQIQ
+1219 
-1226 MKYSDLVI
+1226 
-1234 WECPEIPSS
+1234 
-1243 FGYVTIESIE
+1243 
-1253 FLKHDDT
+1253 
-1260 YDIIMNGSERNFIA
+1260 
-1274 NGFVVHNSG
+1274 G

-1491 KAVTYTIRTES
+1491 KAITYTIRTES

-1512 RMLTTAGYGTIDDGT
+1512 RLLTTAGYGTIDDGT
-1527 LRVGA
+1527 LHVGA

-1595 HPDRNDNSVKAMYDA
+1595 HPDRNDNSVKAMYYA

-1683 LRRGRQYFIDNKYGD
+1683 LRRGRQYFVDNKYGD

-1707 GDYIDTIDA
+1707 ADYIDTIDA

-1956 DMGEFHIPEIQDW
+1956 GMGEFHIPDIQDW

-2009 DDYGNILTVD
+2009 DDYGNILTVN

-2067 TDSMPFAIQG
+2067 TDSIPFAIQG

-2176 GLKVDCSDEFMFEL
+2176 GLKVNCSDEFMFEL

>member
-33 GQPAL
+33 VQPAL

-138 PDGDGNYY
+138 PDGEGNYY

-192 MSEIFEGRYFV
+192 MSEIFEERYFV
-203 ELMDHGMAQ
+203 ELMDHSMAK
-212 GKDIERVAIP
+212 GKDIERIAIP

-268 YDEGGKRFAFNGDEY
+268 YDEGGKRFAFNGNEY

-308 RIADMVERIEFKLRS
+308 RIADMVEHIEFKLRS

-349 KKKRSDASPEVK
+349 KKKRSNASPEVK

-390 IDWARSNGIRVGY
+390 IDWARNNGIRVGY
-403 GRGCFLPGSRVRIG
+403 GRG
-417 NGIMTPIEKVK
+417 
-428 VGSKAQTHDATYHE
+428 
-442 VEKVFEYDVNNEDC
+442 
-456 VEITFNDGTIIRC
+456 
-469 TADHMLFNAD
+469 
-479 NGFMQAQE
+479 
-487 LHDGSVVLGPADNA
+487 
-501 NNLWDGSHSDDD
+501 
-513 TLIDDD
+513 
-519 GTSHLFHSYKNGDFI
+519 
-534 SYRAHR
+534 
-540 ELMALNAL
+540 
-548 ENDSSIKSFT
+548 
-558 NDDGIIALNM
+558 
-568 NNEEIAYDDLAD
+568 
-580 DYVYNVGK
+580 
-588 SAFMVKSVRHFNYTG
+588 
-603 KVYDLQVEG
+603 
-612 VHNYTIEN
+612 
-620 RTVHNSV
+620 SV

-742 KSKIYTQAAEFRRLM
+742 KSKIYTQAAEFRKLM
-757 KEEKWKPVIAAAR
+757 EEEKWKPVIAAAR

-851 DDKTVDIDALVHGP
+851 DGKTVDIDALVHGP

-976 WKELHELK
+976 WKELQELK

-1047 EAKESFQNG
+1047 AAKESFQNG

-1117 YGKKAP
+1117 YGKRAP

-1204 WQKKFPGRKLVIIDK
+1204 WQKKFPGRKLIIIDK

-1512 RMLTTAGYGTIDDGT
+1512 RLLTTAGYGTIDDGT
-1527 LRVGA
+1527 LHVGA
-1532 ELMIDDDWNR
+1532 KLMIDNDWNR

-1595 HPDRNDNSVKAMYDA
+1595 HPDRNDNSVKAMYYA

-1683 LRRGRQYFIDNKYGD
+1683 LRRGRQYFVDNKYGD

-1707 GDYIDTIDA
+1707 CDYIDAIDA

-1915 RRGMIACEN
+1915 RRGMITCEN

-1948 DDDDDNND
+1948 DDDDDND
-1956 DMGEFHIPEIQDW
+1956 GMGEFHIPEIQDW

-2009 DDYGNILTVD
+2009 DDYGNILTVN

-2067 TDSMPFAIQG
+2067 TDSIPFAIQG

>member
-33 GQPAL
+33 VQPAL

-138 PDGDGNYY
+138 PDGEGNYY

-203 ELMDHGMAQ
+203 ELMDHSMAQ
-212 GKDIERVAIP
+212 GKDIERVSIP

-268 YDEGGKRFAFNGDEY
+268 YDEGGKRFAFNGNEY

-308 RIADMVERIEFKLRS
+308 RIADMVEHIEFKLRS

-390 IDWARSNGIRVGY
+390 IDWARNNGIRVGY
-403 GRGCFLPGSRVRIG
+403 GRG
-417 NGIMTPIEKVK
+417 
-428 VGSKAQTHDATYHE
+428 
-442 VEKVFEYDVNNEDC
+442 
-456 VEITFNDGTIIRC
+456 
-469 TADHMLFNAD
+469 
-479 NGFMQAQE
+479 
-487 LHDGSVVLGPADNA
+487 
-501 NNLWDGSHSDDD
+501 
-513 TLIDDD
+513 
-519 GTSHLFHSYKNGDFI
+519 
-534 SYRAHR
+534 
-540 ELMALNAL
+540 
-548 ENDSSIKSFT
+548 
-558 NDDGIIALNM
+558 
-568 NNEEIAYDDLAD
+568 
-580 DYVYNVGK
+580 
-588 SAFMVKSVRHFNYTG
+588 
-603 KVYDLQVEG
+603 
-612 VHNYTIEN
+612 
-620 RTVHNSV
+620 SV

-742 KSKIYTQAAEFRRLM
+742 KSKIYTQAAEFRKLM
-757 KEEKWKPVIAAAR
+757 EEEKWKPVIAAAR

-851 DDKTVDIDALVHGP
+851 DGKTVDIDALVHGP

-976 WKELHELK
+976 WKELQELK

-1047 EAKESFQNG
+1047 AAKESFQNG

-1076 KKVSESLKGRTIQ
+1076 KKVSESLKGRTIH

-1204 WQKKFPGRKLVIIDK
+1204 WQKKFPGRKLIIIDK

-1226 MKYSDLVI
+1226 MKYSDIVI

-1512 RMLTTAGYGTIDDGT
+1512 RLLTTAGYGTIDDGT
-1527 LRVGA
+1527 LHVGA
-1532 ELMIDDDWNR
+1532 KLMIDDDWNR

-1595 HPDRNDNSVKAMYDA
+1595 HPDRNDNSVKAMYYA

-1683 LRRGRQYFIDNKYGD
+1683 LRRGRQYFVDNKYGD

-1707 GDYIDTIDA
+1707 CDYIDAIDA
-1716 ALMRHHVSNGDR
+1716 ALMRHHVSNGDS

-1956 DMGEFHIPEIQDW
+1956 GMGEFHIPEIQDW

-2009 DDYGNILTVD
+2009 DDYGNILTVN

-2067 TDSMPFAIQG
+2067 TDSIPFAIQG

>member
-33 GQPAL
+33 VQPAL

-138 PDGDGNYY
+138 PDGEGNYY

-203 ELMDHGMAQ
+203 ELMDHSMAQ
-212 GKDIERVAIP
+212 GKDIERVSIP

-268 YDEGGKRFAFNGDEY
+268 YDEGGKRFAFNGNEY

-308 RIADMVERIEFKLRS
+308 RIADMVEHIEFKLRS

-390 IDWARSNGIRVGY
+390 IDWARNNGIRVGY
-403 GRGCFLPGSRVRIG
+403 GRG
-417 NGIMTPIEKVK
+417 
-428 VGSKAQTHDATYHE
+428 
-442 VEKVFEYDVNNEDC
+442 
-456 VEITFNDGTIIRC
+456 
-469 TADHMLFNAD
+469 
-479 NGFMQAQE
+479 
-487 LHDGSVVLGPADNA
+487 
-501 NNLWDGSHSDDD
+501 
-513 TLIDDD
+513 
-519 GTSHLFHSYKNGDFI
+519 
-534 SYRAHR
+534 
-540 ELMALNAL
+540 
-548 ENDSSIKSFT
+548 
-558 NDDGIIALNM
+558 
-568 NNEEIAYDDLAD
+568 
-580 DYVYNVGK
+580 
-588 SAFMVKSVRHFNYTG
+588 
-603 KVYDLQVEG
+603 
-612 VHNYTIEN
+612 
-620 RTVHNSV
+620 SV

-742 KSKIYTQAAEFRRLM
+742 KSKIYTQAAEFRKLM
-757 KEEKWKPVIAAAR
+757 EEEKWKPVIAAAR

-851 DDKTVDIDALVHGP
+851 DGKTVDIDALVHGP

-976 WKELHELK
+976 WKELQELK

-1047 EAKESFQNG
+1047 AAKESFQNG

-1204 WQKKFPGRKLVIIDK
+1204 WQKKFPGRKLIIIDK

-1512 RMLTTAGYGTIDDGT
+1512 RLLTTAGYGTIDDGT
-1527 LRVGA
+1527 LHIGA
-1532 ELMIDDDWNR
+1532 KLMIDNDWNR

-1595 HPDRNDNSVKAMYDA
+1595 HPDRNDNSVKAMYYA

-1683 LRRGRQYFIDNKYGD
+1683 LRRGRQYFVDNKYGD

-1707 GDYIDTIDA
+1707 CDYIDAIDA

-1884 DFMRSLPASL
+1884 DFIRSLPASL

-1956 DMGEFHIPEIQDW
+1956 GMGEFHIPEIQDW

-2009 DDYGNILTVD
+2009 DDYGNILTVN

-2067 TDSMPFAIQG
+2067 TDSIPFAIQG
-2077 DPAEKWIARFGT
+2077 DPVEKWIARFGT

>member
-33 GQPAL
+33 VQPAL

-138 PDGDGNYY
+138 PDGEGNYY

-203 ELMDHGMAQ
+203 ELMDHSMAQ
-212 GKDIERVAIP
+212 GKDIERVSIP

-268 YDEGGKRFAFNGDEY
+268 YDEGGKRFAFNGNEY

-308 RIADMVERIEFKLRS
+308 RIADMVEHIEFKLRS

-349 KKKRSDASPEVK
+349 KKKRSNASPEVK

-390 IDWARSNGIRVGY
+390 IDWARNNGIRVGY
-403 GRGCFLPGSRVRIG
+403 GRG
-417 NGIMTPIEKVK
+417 
-428 VGSKAQTHDATYHE
+428 
-442 VEKVFEYDVNNEDC
+442 
-456 VEITFNDGTIIRC
+456 
-469 TADHMLFNAD
+469 
-479 NGFMQAQE
+479 
-487 LHDGSVVLGPADNA
+487 
-501 NNLWDGSHSDDD
+501 
-513 TLIDDD
+513 
-519 GTSHLFHSYKNGDFI
+519 
-534 SYRAHR
+534 
-540 ELMALNAL
+540 
-548 ENDSSIKSFT
+548 
-558 NDDGIIALNM
+558 
-568 NNEEIAYDDLAD
+568 
-580 DYVYNVGK
+580 
-588 SAFMVKSVRHFNYTG
+588 
-603 KVYDLQVEG
+603 
-612 VHNYTIEN
+612 
-620 RTVHNSV
+620 SV

-742 KSKIYTQAAEFRRLM
+742 KSKIYTQAAEFRKLM
-757 KEEKWKPVIAAAR
+757 EEEKWKPVIAAAR

-851 DDKTVDIDALVHGP
+851 DGKTVDIDALVHGP

-976 WKELHELK
+976 WKELQELK

-1005 DCDTAI
+1005 DCNTAI

-1047 EAKESFQNG
+1047 AAKESFQNG

-1204 WQKKFPGRKLVIIDK
+1204 WQKKFPGRKLIIIDK

-1512 RMLTTAGYGTIDDGT
+1512 RLLTTAGYGTIDDGT
-1527 LRVGA
+1527 LHVGA
-1532 ELMIDDDWNR
+1532 KLMIDDDWNR

-1595 HPDRNDNSVKAMYDA
+1595 HPDRNDNSVKAMYYA

-1683 LRRGRQYFIDNKYGD
+1683 LRRGRQYFVDNKYGD

-1707 GDYIDTIDA
+1707 CDYIDAIDA

-1956 DMGEFHIPEIQDW
+1956 GMGEFHIPEIQDW

-2009 DDYGNILTVD
+2009 DDYGNILTVN

-2067 TDSMPFAIQG
+2067 TDSIPFAIQG

-2164 MDKDGYKSEVDS
+2164 MNKDGYKSEVDS

>member
-138 PDGDGNYY
+138 PDGEGNYY

-203 ELMDHGMAQ
+203 ELMDHSMAQ

-268 YDEGGKRFAFNGDEY
+268 YDEGGKRFAFNGNEY

-308 RIADMVERIEFKLRS
+308 RIADMVEHIEFKLRS

-390 IDWARSNGIRVGY
+390 IDWARNNGIRVGY

-428 VGSKAQTHDATYHE
+428 AGSKAQTHDATYHV

-469 TADHMLFNAD
+469 TADHMLFDAD

-501 NNLWDGSHSDDD
+501 NNSWDGSHSDDD

-519 GTSHLFHSYKNGDFI
+519 GTSHLFHSYKNGDFV
-534 SYRAHR
+534 SYRTHR

-548 ENDSSIKSFT
+548 ESDASIKSFT
-558 NDDGIIALNM
+558 NDDGIIALNT
-568 NNEEIAYDDLAD
+568 NNDEIAYDDLTD

-588 SAFMVKSVRHFNYTG
+588 SAFIVKSVRHFNYTG

-742 KSKIYTQAAEFRRLM
+742 KSKIYTQAAEFRKLM
-757 KEEKWKPVIAAAR
+757 EEEKWKPVIAAAR

-851 DDKTVDIDALVHGP
+851 DGKTVDIDALVHGP

-885 LSSCLDAN
+885 LSSA
-893 TIINVHNGKGM
+893 
-904 TIKSLYDMQESG
+904 
-916 KELPALNS
+916 
-924 VFFNDGRKRPDTIK
+924 
-938 KVVASGKKDIYRLTV
+938 
-953 QSDEIKGWFIDAS
+953 
-966 AQHRFMTDHG
+966 
-976 WKELHELK
+976 
-984 TGDRILAQTK
+984 
-994 IGQHNLEYVCA
+994 
-1005 DCDTAI
+1005 
-1011 SSEHPDKNT
+1011 
-1020 REHRCYKHSATHYSN
+1020 
-1035 PSKPESKEALSK
+1035 
-1047 EAKESFQNG
+1047 
-1056 RIPWQQID
+1056 
-1064 DPKYDESKRMIG
+1064 
-1076 KKVSESLKGRTIQ
+1076 
-1089 DIRHFTDAEYD
+1089 
-1100 EYCKNL
+1100 
-1106 SIRMSGKNNPM
+1106 
-1117 YGKKAP
+1117 
-1123 NAKGGFRD
+1123 
-1131 DLGHYVRSSWEAD
+1131 
-1144 FARVLK
+1144 
-1150 YNGLDYDYEPEQFE
+1150 
-1164 LTLDDGRTVHYT
+1164 
-1176 PDFYVKSLDTWF
+1176 
-1188 EIKGFMR
+1188 
-1195 DMDAMKIKA
+1195 
-1204 WQKKFPGRKLVIIDK
+1204 
-1219 EPFAQIQ
+1219 
-1226 MKYSDLVI
+1226 
-1234 WECPEIPSS
+1234 
-1243 FGYVTIESIE
+1243 
-1253 FLKHDDT
+1253 
-1260 YDIIMNGSERNFIA
+1260 
-1274 NGFVVHNSG
+1274 G

-1348 LKNTENLVLYQ
+1348 LNNTENLVLYQ

-1491 KAVTYTIRTES
+1491 KAITYTIRTES

-1512 RMLTTAGYGTIDDGT
+1512 RLLTTAGYGTIDNGT
-1527 LRVGA
+1527 LHVGA

-1631 GRVCDSRV
+1631 GRICDSRV

-1656 HKPLT
+1656 HKPLI

-1707 GDYIDTIDA
+1707 ADYIDTIDA

-1956 DMGEFHIPEIQDW
+1956 GMGEFHIPDIQDW

-2009 DDYGNILTVD
+2009 DDYGNILTVN

-2067 TDSMPFAIQG
+2067 TDSIPFAIQG

-2139 QDRKAYKDIRA
+2139 QDRKAYKDIRS

-2176 GLKVDCSDEFMFEL
+2176 GLKVNCSDEFMFEL

>member
-138 PDGDGNYY
+138 PDGEGNYY

-203 ELMDHGMAQ
+203 ELMDHSMAQ

-268 YDEGGKRFAFNGDEY
+268 YDEGGKRFAFNGNEY

-308 RIADMVERIEFKLRS
+308 RIADMVEHIEFKLRS

-390 IDWARSNGIRVGY
+390 IDWARNNGIRVGY
-403 GRGCFLPGSRVRIG
+403 GRG
-417 NGIMTPIEKVK
+417 
-428 VGSKAQTHDATYHE
+428 
-442 VEKVFEYDVNNEDC
+442 
-456 VEITFNDGTIIRC
+456 
-469 TADHMLFNAD
+469 
-479 NGFMQAQE
+479 
-487 LHDGSVVLGPADNA
+487 
-501 NNLWDGSHSDDD
+501 
-513 TLIDDD
+513 
-519 GTSHLFHSYKNGDFI
+519 
-534 SYRAHR
+534 
-540 ELMALNAL
+540 
-548 ENDSSIKSFT
+548 
-558 NDDGIIALNM
+558 
-568 NNEEIAYDDLAD
+568 
-580 DYVYNVGK
+580 
-588 SAFMVKSVRHFNYTG
+588 
-603 KVYDLQVEG
+603 
-612 VHNYTIEN
+612 
-620 RTVHNSV
+620 SV

-687 HIANIITFNK
+687 HIANIITFHK

-742 KSKIYTQAAEFRRLM
+742 KSKIYTQAAEFRKLM
-757 KEEKWKPVIAAAR
+757 EEEKWKPVIAAAR

-851 DDKTVDIDALVHGP
+851 DGKTVDIDALVHGP

-885 LSSCLDAN
+885 LSSA
-893 TIINVHNGKGM
+893 
-904 TIKSLYDMQESG
+904 
-916 KELPALNS
+916 
-924 VFFNDGRKRPDTIK
+924 
-938 KVVASGKKDIYRLTV
+938 
-953 QSDEIKGWFIDAS
+953 
-966 AQHRFMTDHG
+966 
-976 WKELHELK
+976 
-984 TGDRILAQTK
+984 
-994 IGQHNLEYVCA
+994 
-1005 DCDTAI
+1005 
-1011 SSEHPDKNT
+1011 
-1020 REHRCYKHSATHYSN
+1020 
-1035 PSKPESKEALSK
+1035 
-1047 EAKESFQNG
+1047 
-1056 RIPWQQID
+1056 
-1064 DPKYDESKRMIG
+1064 
-1076 KKVSESLKGRTIQ
+1076 
-1089 DIRHFTDAEYD
+1089 
-1100 EYCKNL
+1100 
-1106 SIRMSGKNNPM
+1106 
-1117 YGKKAP
+1117 
-1123 NAKGGFRD
+1123 
-1131 DLGHYVRSSWEAD
+1131 
-1144 FARVLK
+1144 
-1150 YNGLDYDYEPEQFE
+1150 
-1164 LTLDDGRTVHYT
+1164 
-1176 PDFYVKSLDTWF
+1176 
-1188 EIKGFMR
+1188 
-1195 DMDAMKIKA
+1195 
-1204 WQKKFPGRKLVIIDK
+1204 
-1219 EPFAQIQ
+1219 
-1226 MKYSDLVI
+1226 
-1234 WECPEIPSS
+1234 
-1243 FGYVTIESIE
+1243 
-1253 FLKHDDT
+1253 
-1260 YDIIMNGSERNFIA
+1260 
-1274 NGFVVHNSG
+1274 G

-1416 WEYLKKFG
+1416 WKYLKKFG

-1512 RMLTTAGYGTIDDGT
+1512 RLLTTAGYGTIDDGT
-1527 LRVGA
+1527 LHVGA

-1624 IMTRLSD
+1624 ITTRLSD
-1631 GRVCDSRV
+1631 GRLCDSRV

-1683 LRRGRQYFIDNKYGD
+1683 LRRGRQYFVDNKYGD

-1707 GDYIDTIDA
+1707 ADYIDTIDA

-1956 DMGEFHIPEIQDW
+1956 GMGEFHIPEIQDW

-2009 DDYGNILTVD
+2009 DDYGNILTVN

-2067 TDSMPFAIQG
+2067 TDSIPFAIQG

-2139 QDRKAYKDIRA
+2139 QDRKAYKDIRS

-2176 GLKVDCSDEFMFEL
+2176 GLKVNCSDEFTFEL

>member
-138 PDGDGNYY
+138 PDGEGNYY

-203 ELMDHGMAQ
+203 ELMDHSMAQ

-268 YDEGGKRFAFNGDEY
+268 YDEGGKRFAFNGNEY

-308 RIADMVERIEFKLRS
+308 RIADMVEHIEFKLRS
-323 DLRPEVEIP
+323 DLRPEVKIP

-390 IDWARSNGIRVGY
+390 IDWARNNGIRVGY
-403 GRGCFLPGSRVRIG
+403 GRG
-417 NGIMTPIEKVK
+417 
-428 VGSKAQTHDATYHE
+428 
-442 VEKVFEYDVNNEDC
+442 
-456 VEITFNDGTIIRC
+456 
-469 TADHMLFNAD
+469 
-479 NGFMQAQE
+479 
-487 LHDGSVVLGPADNA
+487 
-501 NNLWDGSHSDDD
+501 
-513 TLIDDD
+513 
-519 GTSHLFHSYKNGDFI
+519 
-534 SYRAHR
+534 
-540 ELMALNAL
+540 
-548 ENDSSIKSFT
+548 
-558 NDDGIIALNM
+558 
-568 NNEEIAYDDLAD
+568 
-580 DYVYNVGK
+580 
-588 SAFMVKSVRHFNYTG
+588 
-603 KVYDLQVEG
+603 
-612 VHNYTIEN
+612 
-620 RTVHNSV
+620 SV

-742 KSKIYTQAAEFRRLM
+742 KSKIYTQAAEFRKLM
-757 KEEKWKPVIAAAR
+757 EEEKWKPVIAAAR

-851 DDKTVDIDALVHGP
+851 DGKTVDIDALVHGP

-885 LSSCLDAN
+885 LSSA
-893 TIINVHNGKGM
+893 
-904 TIKSLYDMQESG
+904 
-916 KELPALNS
+916 
-924 VFFNDGRKRPDTIK
+924 
-938 KVVASGKKDIYRLTV
+938 
-953 QSDEIKGWFIDAS
+953 
-966 AQHRFMTDHG
+966 
-976 WKELHELK
+976 
-984 TGDRILAQTK
+984 
-994 IGQHNLEYVCA
+994 
-1005 DCDTAI
+1005 
-1011 SSEHPDKNT
+1011 
-1020 REHRCYKHSATHYSN
+1020 
-1035 PSKPESKEALSK
+1035 
-1047 EAKESFQNG
+1047 
-1056 RIPWQQID
+1056 
-1064 DPKYDESKRMIG
+1064 
-1076 KKVSESLKGRTIQ
+1076 
-1089 DIRHFTDAEYD
+1089 
-1100 EYCKNL
+1100 
-1106 SIRMSGKNNPM
+1106 
-1117 YGKKAP
+1117 
-1123 NAKGGFRD
+1123 
-1131 DLGHYVRSSWEAD
+1131 
-1144 FARVLK
+1144 
-1150 YNGLDYDYEPEQFE
+1150 
-1164 LTLDDGRTVHYT
+1164 
-1176 PDFYVKSLDTWF
+1176 
-1188 EIKGFMR
+1188 
-1195 DMDAMKIKA
+1195 
-1204 WQKKFPGRKLVIIDK
+1204 
-1219 EPFAQIQ
+1219 
-1226 MKYSDLVI
+1226 
-1234 WECPEIPSS
+1234 
-1243 FGYVTIESIE
+1243 
-1253 FLKHDDT
+1253 
-1260 YDIIMNGSERNFIA
+1260 
-1274 NGFVVHNSG
+1274 G

-1491 KAVTYTIRTES
+1491 KAITYTIRTES

-1512 RMLTTAGYGTIDDGT
+1512 RLLTTAGYGTIDDGT
-1527 LRVGA
+1527 LHVGA

-1595 HPDRNDNSVKAMYDA
+1595 HPDRNDNSVKAMYYA

-1683 LRRGRQYFIDNKYGD
+1683 LRRGRQYFVDNKYGD

-1707 GDYIDTIDA
+1707 ADYIDTIDA

-1956 DMGEFHIPEIQDW
+1956 GMGEFHIPDIQDW

-2009 DDYGNILTVD
+2009 DDYGNILTVN

-2067 TDSMPFAIQG
+2067 TDSIPFAIQG

-2176 GLKVDCSDEFMFEL
+2176 CLKVNCSDEFMFEL

>member
-33 GQPAL
+33 VQPAL

-138 PDGDGNYY
+138 PDGEGNYY

-203 ELMDHGMAQ
+203 ELMDHSMAQ
-212 GKDIERVAIP
+212 GKDIERVSIP

-268 YDEGGKRFAFNGDEY
+268 YDEGGKRFAFNGNEY

-308 RIADMVERIEFKLRS
+308 RIADMVEHIEFKLRS

-349 KKKRSDASPEVK
+349 KKKRSNASPEVK

-390 IDWARSNGIRVGY
+390 IDWARNNGIRVGY
-403 GRGCFLPGSRVRIG
+403 GRG
-417 NGIMTPIEKVK
+417 
-428 VGSKAQTHDATYHE
+428 
-442 VEKVFEYDVNNEDC
+442 
-456 VEITFNDGTIIRC
+456 
-469 TADHMLFNAD
+469 
-479 NGFMQAQE
+479 
-487 LHDGSVVLGPADNA
+487 
-501 NNLWDGSHSDDD
+501 
-513 TLIDDD
+513 
-519 GTSHLFHSYKNGDFI
+519 
-534 SYRAHR
+534 
-540 ELMALNAL
+540 
-548 ENDSSIKSFT
+548 
-558 NDDGIIALNM
+558 
-568 NNEEIAYDDLAD
+568 
-580 DYVYNVGK
+580 
-588 SAFMVKSVRHFNYTG
+588 
-603 KVYDLQVEG
+603 
-612 VHNYTIEN
+612 
-620 RTVHNSV
+620 SV

-742 KSKIYTQAAEFRRLM
+742 KSKIYTQAAEFRKLM
-757 KEEKWKPVIAAAR
+757 EEEKWKPVIAAAR

-851 DDKTVDIDALVHGP
+851 DGKTVDIDALVHGP

-976 WKELHELK
+976 WKELQELK

-1047 EAKESFQNG
+1047 AAKESFQNG

-1117 YGKKAP
+1117 YGKKEP

-1204 WQKKFPGRKLVIIDK
+1204 WQKKFPGRKLIIIDK

-1512 RMLTTAGYGTIDDGT
+1512 RLLTTAGYGTIDDGT
-1527 LRVGA
+1527 LHVGA
-1532 ELMIDDDWNR
+1532 KLMIDDDWNR

-1595 HPDRNDNSVKAMYDA
+1595 HPDRNDNSVKAMYYA

-1683 LRRGRQYFIDNKYGD
+1683 LRRGRQYFVDNKYGD

-1707 GDYIDTIDA
+1707 CDYIDAIDA

-1956 DMGEFHIPEIQDW
+1956 GMGEFHIPEIQDW

-2009 DDYGNILTVD
+2009 DDYGNILTVN

-2067 TDSMPFAIQG
+2067 TDSIPFAIQG

>member
-138 PDGDGNYY
+138 PDGEGNYY

-203 ELMDHGMAQ
+203 ELMDHSMAQ

-268 YDEGGKRFAFNGDEY
+268 YDEGGKRFAFNGNEY

-288 DEMLSIPVFH
+288 DEMMSIPVFH

-308 RIADMVERIEFKLRS
+308 RIADMVEHIEFKLRS

-390 IDWARSNGIRVGY
+390 IDWARNNGIRVGY
-403 GRGCFLPGSRVRIG
+403 GRG
-417 NGIMTPIEKVK
+417 
-428 VGSKAQTHDATYHE
+428 
-442 VEKVFEYDVNNEDC
+442 
-456 VEITFNDGTIIRC
+456 
-469 TADHMLFNAD
+469 
-479 NGFMQAQE
+479 
-487 LHDGSVVLGPADNA
+487 
-501 NNLWDGSHSDDD
+501 
-513 TLIDDD
+513 
-519 GTSHLFHSYKNGDFI
+519 
-534 SYRAHR
+534 
-540 ELMALNAL
+540 
-548 ENDSSIKSFT
+548 
-558 NDDGIIALNM
+558 
-568 NNEEIAYDDLAD
+568 
-580 DYVYNVGK
+580 
-588 SAFMVKSVRHFNYTG
+588 
-603 KVYDLQVEG
+603 
-612 VHNYTIEN
+612 
-620 RTVHNSV
+620 SV

-742 KSKIYTQAAEFRRLM
+742 KSKIYTQAAEFRKLM
-757 KEEKWKPVIAAAR
+757 EEEKWKPVIAAAR

-851 DDKTVDIDALVHGP
+851 DGKTVDIDALVHGP

-885 LSSCLDAN
+885 LSSA
-893 TIINVHNGKGM
+893 
-904 TIKSLYDMQESG
+904 
-916 KELPALNS
+916 
-924 VFFNDGRKRPDTIK
+924 
-938 KVVASGKKDIYRLTV
+938 
-953 QSDEIKGWFIDAS
+953 
-966 AQHRFMTDHG
+966 
-976 WKELHELK
+976 
-984 TGDRILAQTK
+984 
-994 IGQHNLEYVCA
+994 
-1005 DCDTAI
+1005 
-1011 SSEHPDKNT
+1011 
-1020 REHRCYKHSATHYSN
+1020 
-1035 PSKPESKEALSK
+1035 
-1047 EAKESFQNG
+1047 
-1056 RIPWQQID
+1056 
-1064 DPKYDESKRMIG
+1064 
-1076 KKVSESLKGRTIQ
+1076 
-1089 DIRHFTDAEYD
+1089 
-1100 EYCKNL
+1100 
-1106 SIRMSGKNNPM
+1106 
-1117 YGKKAP
+1117 
-1123 NAKGGFRD
+1123 
-1131 DLGHYVRSSWEAD
+1131 
-1144 FARVLK
+1144 
-1150 YNGLDYDYEPEQFE
+1150 
-1164 LTLDDGRTVHYT
+1164 
-1176 PDFYVKSLDTWF
+1176 
-1188 EIKGFMR
+1188 
-1195 DMDAMKIKA
+1195 
-1204 WQKKFPGRKLVIIDK
+1204 
-1219 EPFAQIQ
+1219 
-1226 MKYSDLVI
+1226 
-1234 WECPEIPSS
+1234 
-1243 FGYVTIESIE
+1243 
-1253 FLKHDDT
+1253 
-1260 YDIIMNGSERNFIA
+1260 
-1274 NGFVVHNSG
+1274 G

-1491 KAVTYTIRTES
+1491 KAITYTIRTES

-1512 RMLTTAGYGTIDDGT
+1512 RLLTTAGYGTIDDGT
-1527 LRVGA
+1527 LHVGA

-1595 HPDRNDNSVKAMYDA
+1595 HPDRNDNSVKAMYYA

-1683 LRRGRQYFIDNKYGD
+1683 LRRGRQYFVDNKYGD

-1707 GDYIDTIDA
+1707 ADYIDTIDA

-1956 DMGEFHIPEIQDW
+1956 GMGEFHIPDIQDW

-2009 DDYGNILTVD
+2009 DDYGNILTVN

-2067 TDSMPFAIQG
+2067 TDSIPFAIQG
-2077 DPAEKWIARFGT
+2077 DTAEKWIARFGT

-2176 GLKVDCSDEFMFEL
+2176 GLKVNCSDEFMFEL

>member
-33 GQPAL
+33 VQPAL

-138 PDGDGNYY
+138 PDGEGNYY

-203 ELMDHGMAQ
+203 ELMDHSMAQ
-212 GKDIERVAIP
+212 GKDIERVSIP

-268 YDEGGKRFAFNGDEY
+268 YDEGGKRFAFNGNEY

-308 RIADMVERIEFKLRS
+308 RIADMVEHIEFKLRS

-349 KKKRSDASPEVK
+349 KKKRSNASPEVK

-390 IDWARSNGIRVGY
+390 IDWARNNGIRVGY
-403 GRGCFLPGSRVRIG
+403 GRG
-417 NGIMTPIEKVK
+417 
-428 VGSKAQTHDATYHE
+428 
-442 VEKVFEYDVNNEDC
+442 
-456 VEITFNDGTIIRC
+456 
-469 TADHMLFNAD
+469 
-479 NGFMQAQE
+479 
-487 LHDGSVVLGPADNA
+487 
-501 NNLWDGSHSDDD
+501 
-513 TLIDDD
+513 
-519 GTSHLFHSYKNGDFI
+519 
-534 SYRAHR
+534 
-540 ELMALNAL
+540 
-548 ENDSSIKSFT
+548 
-558 NDDGIIALNM
+558 
-568 NNEEIAYDDLAD
+568 
-580 DYVYNVGK
+580 
-588 SAFMVKSVRHFNYTG
+588 
-603 KVYDLQVEG
+603 
-612 VHNYTIEN
+612 
-620 RTVHNSV
+620 SV

-742 KSKIYTQAAEFRRLM
+742 KSKIYTQAAEFRKLM
-757 KEEKWKPVIAAAR
+757 EEEKWKPVIAAAR

-851 DDKTVDIDALVHGP
+851 DGKTVDIDALVHGP

-976 WKELHELK
+976 WKELQELK

-1047 EAKESFQNG
+1047 AAKESFQNG

-1076 KKVSESLKGRTIQ
+1076 KKVSESLKGRTIH

-1204 WQKKFPGRKLVIIDK
+1204 WQKKFPGRKLIIIDK

-1512 RMLTTAGYGTIDDGT
+1512 RLLTTAGYGTIDDGT
-1527 LRVGA
+1527 LHVGA
-1532 ELMIDDDWNR
+1532 KLMIDDDWNR

-1595 HPDRNDNSVKAMYDA
+1595 HPDRNDNSVKAMYYA

-1683 LRRGRQYFIDNKYGD
+1683 LRRGRQYFVDNKYGD

-1707 GDYIDTIDA
+1707 CDYIDAIDA
-1716 ALMRHHVSNGDR
+1716 ALMRHHVSNGDS

-1819 REIGLKVGAIDIDN
+1819 REIGLKIGAIDIDN

-1956 DMGEFHIPEIQDW
+1956 GMGEFHIPEIQDW

-2009 DDYGNILTVD
+2009 DDYGNILTVN

-2067 TDSMPFAIQG
+2067 TDSIPFAIQG

>member
-33 GQPAL
+33 EQPAL

-138 PDGDGNYY
+138 PDGEGNYY
-146 MKPRMDLDMLARHN
+146 MKPRMDLDMLARNN

-203 ELMDHGMAQ
+203 ELMDHSMAK

-361 AEAVKRINHELPV
+361 AEAVERINHELPV

-390 IDWARSNGIRVGY
+390 IDWARNNGIRVGY
-403 GRGCFLPGSRVRIG
+403 GRG
-417 NGIMTPIEKVK
+417 
-428 VGSKAQTHDATYHE
+428 
-442 VEKVFEYDVNNEDC
+442 
-456 VEITFNDGTIIRC
+456 
-469 TADHMLFNAD
+469 
-479 NGFMQAQE
+479 
-487 LHDGSVVLGPADNA
+487 
-501 NNLWDGSHSDDD
+501 
-513 TLIDDD
+513 
-519 GTSHLFHSYKNGDFI
+519 
-534 SYRAHR
+534 
-540 ELMALNAL
+540 
-548 ENDSSIKSFT
+548 
-558 NDDGIIALNM
+558 
-568 NNEEIAYDDLAD
+568 
-580 DYVYNVGK
+580 
-588 SAFMVKSVRHFNYTG
+588 
-603 KVYDLQVEG
+603 
-612 VHNYTIEN
+612 
-620 RTVHNSV
+620 SV

-742 KSKIYTQAAEFRRLM
+742 KSKIYAQAAEFRKLM
-757 KEEKWKPVIAAAR
+757 EEEKWKPVIAAAR

-875 SRGETLNVFQ
+875 SRGETLNIFQ
-885 LSSCLDAN
+885 LSS
-893 TIINVHNGKGM
+893 
-904 TIKSLYDMQESG
+904 E
-916 KELPALNS
+916 
-924 VFFNDGRKRPDTIK
+924 
-938 KVVASGKKDIYRLTV
+938 
-953 QSDEIKGWFIDAS
+953 
-966 AQHRFMTDHG
+966 
-976 WKELHELK
+976 
-984 TGDRILAQTK
+984 
-994 IGQHNLEYVCA
+994 
-1005 DCDTAI
+1005 
-1011 SSEHPDKNT
+1011 
-1020 REHRCYKHSATHYSN
+1020 
-1035 PSKPESKEALSK
+1035 
-1047 EAKESFQNG
+1047 
-1056 RIPWQQID
+1056 
-1064 DPKYDESKRMIG
+1064 
-1076 KKVSESLKGRTIQ
+1076 
-1089 DIRHFTDAEYD
+1089 
-1100 EYCKNL
+1100 
-1106 SIRMSGKNNPM
+1106 
-1117 YGKKAP
+1117 
-1123 NAKGGFRD
+1123 
-1131 DLGHYVRSSWEAD
+1131 
-1144 FARVLK
+1144 
-1150 YNGLDYDYEPEQFE
+1150 
-1164 LTLDDGRTVHYT
+1164 
-1176 PDFYVKSLDTWF
+1176 
-1188 EIKGFMR
+1188 
-1195 DMDAMKIKA
+1195 
-1204 WQKKFPGRKLVIIDK
+1204 
-1219 EPFAQIQ
+1219 
-1226 MKYSDLVI
+1226 
-1234 WECPEIPSS
+1234 
-1243 FGYVTIESIE
+1243 
-1253 FLKHDDT
+1253 
-1260 YDIIMNGSERNFIA
+1260 
-1274 NGFVVHNSG
+1274 G
-1283 MQALFKR
+1283 MQSLFKR
-1290 MHPKKFEDIQAS
+1290 MHPSKFEDIQAS

-1312 MDAHNQYADR
+1312 MDAHIQYADR
-1322 AAGKAPAYVINERL
+1322 AAGKAPAYVINEKL
-1336 DKVFKNSPVDDV
+1336 DKVFKGSPVEEV
-1348 LKNTENLVLYQ
+1348 LKSTENLVLYQ
-1359 EQIMNISRF
+1359 EEIMNISRF

-1542 RLPLETLET
+1542 RIPLETLET

-1563 HTRQVNSERMKEY
+1563 HTRRVNSERMKEY

-1683 LRRGRQYFIDNKYGD
+1683 LRRGRQYFVDNKYGD

-1707 GDYIDTIDA
+1707 GNYIDTIDA

-1875 HDGKYTSVD
+1875 HDGKYMSVD

-1956 DMGEFHIPEIQDW
+1956 GMGEFHIPEIQDW

-2019 DAAHMKLNQYRSGR
+2019 DAARMKLNQYRSGR

-2067 TDSMPFAIQG
+2067 TDSIPFAIQG

>member
-130 NEFNHLDL
+130 NEFNHLAL
-138 PDGDGNYY
+138 PDGEGNYY

-177 FRLGQDEQAYDYARR
+177 LRLGQDEQAYDYARR
-192 MSEIFEGRYFV
+192 MSEIFKGRYFV
-203 ELMDHGMAQ
+203 ELMDHSMAKD
-212 GKDIERVAIP
+212 KDIERVAIP

-258 NSKATMYDLP
+258 NSKATMYDHP
-268 YDEGGKRFAFNGDEY
+268 YDEGGKRFAFNCDEY

-308 RIADMVERIEFKLRS
+308 RIADMVEHIEFKLRS

-341 KHEIKEGL
+341 RHEIKEGL

-390 IDWARSNGIRVGY
+390 IDWARNNGIRVGY
-403 GRGCFLPGSRVRIG
+403 GRG
-417 NGIMTPIEKVK
+417 
-428 VGSKAQTHDATYHE
+428 
-442 VEKVFEYDVNNEDC
+442 
-456 VEITFNDGTIIRC
+456 
-469 TADHMLFNAD
+469 
-479 NGFMQAQE
+479 
-487 LHDGSVVLGPADNA
+487 
-501 NNLWDGSHSDDD
+501 
-513 TLIDDD
+513 
-519 GTSHLFHSYKNGDFI
+519 
-534 SYRAHR
+534 
-540 ELMALNAL
+540 
-548 ENDSSIKSFT
+548 
-558 NDDGIIALNM
+558 
-568 NNEEIAYDDLAD
+568 
-580 DYVYNVGK
+580 
-588 SAFMVKSVRHFNYTG
+588 
-603 KVYDLQVEG
+603 
-612 VHNYTIEN
+612 
-620 RTVHNSV
+620 SV

-742 KSKIYTQAAEFRRLM
+742 KSKIYAQAAEFRKLM
-757 KEEKWKPVIAAAR
+757 EEEKWKPVIAAAR

-851 DDKTVDIDALVHGP
+851 DGKTVDIDALVHGP

-885 LSSCLDAN
+885 LSSA
-893 TIINVHNGKGM
+893 
-904 TIKSLYDMQESG
+904 
-916 KELPALNS
+916 
-924 VFFNDGRKRPDTIK
+924 
-938 KVVASGKKDIYRLTV
+938 
-953 QSDEIKGWFIDAS
+953 
-966 AQHRFMTDHG
+966 
-976 WKELHELK
+976 
-984 TGDRILAQTK
+984 
-994 IGQHNLEYVCA
+994 
-1005 DCDTAI
+1005 
-1011 SSEHPDKNT
+1011 
-1020 REHRCYKHSATHYSN
+1020 
-1035 PSKPESKEALSK
+1035 
-1047 EAKESFQNG
+1047 
-1056 RIPWQQID
+1056 
-1064 DPKYDESKRMIG
+1064 
-1076 KKVSESLKGRTIQ
+1076 
-1089 DIRHFTDAEYD
+1089 
-1100 EYCKNL
+1100 
-1106 SIRMSGKNNPM
+1106 
-1117 YGKKAP
+1117 
-1123 NAKGGFRD
+1123 
-1131 DLGHYVRSSWEAD
+1131 
-1144 FARVLK
+1144 
-1150 YNGLDYDYEPEQFE
+1150 
-1164 LTLDDGRTVHYT
+1164 
-1176 PDFYVKSLDTWF
+1176 
-1188 EIKGFMR
+1188 
-1195 DMDAMKIKA
+1195 
-1204 WQKKFPGRKLVIIDK
+1204 
-1219 EPFAQIQ
+1219 
-1226 MKYSDLVI
+1226 
-1234 WECPEIPSS
+1234 
-1243 FGYVTIESIE
+1243 
-1253 FLKHDDT
+1253 
-1260 YDIIMNGSERNFIA
+1260 
-1274 NGFVVHNSG
+1274 G

-1322 AAGKAPAYVINERL
+1322 AAGKAPVYVINERL
-1336 DKVFKNSPVDDV
+1336 DKVFKNSPVDDI

-1512 RMLTTAGYGTIDDGT
+1512 RLLTTAGYGTIDDGT

-1542 RLPLETLET
+1542 RLPLETLKT

-1875 HDGKYTSVD
+1875 HDGKYMSVD

-1956 DMGEFHIPEIQDW
+1956 GMGEFHIPEIQDW
-1969 DWIQRLVEEE
+1969 NWIQRLVEEE

-2019 DAAHMKLNQYRSGR
+2019 AAAHMKLNQYRSGR

-2067 TDSMPFAIQG
+2067 TDSIPFAIQG

-2139 QDRKAYKDIRA
+2139 QDRKAYKDIRV

>member
-33 GQPAL
+33 VQPAL

-138 PDGDGNYY
+138 PDGEGNYY

-203 ELMDHGMAQ
+203 ELMDHSMAQ
-212 GKDIERVAIP
+212 GKDIERVSIP

-268 YDEGGKRFAFNGDEY
+268 YDEGGKRFAFNGNEY

-308 RIADMVERIEFKLRS
+308 RIADMVEHIEFKLRS

-349 KKKRSDASPEVK
+349 KKKRSNASPEVK

-390 IDWARSNGIRVGY
+390 IDWARNNGIRVGY
-403 GRGCFLPGSRVRIG
+403 GRG
-417 NGIMTPIEKVK
+417 
-428 VGSKAQTHDATYHE
+428 
-442 VEKVFEYDVNNEDC
+442 
-456 VEITFNDGTIIRC
+456 
-469 TADHMLFNAD
+469 
-479 NGFMQAQE
+479 
-487 LHDGSVVLGPADNA
+487 
-501 NNLWDGSHSDDD
+501 
-513 TLIDDD
+513 
-519 GTSHLFHSYKNGDFI
+519 
-534 SYRAHR
+534 
-540 ELMALNAL
+540 
-548 ENDSSIKSFT
+548 
-558 NDDGIIALNM
+558 
-568 NNEEIAYDDLAD
+568 
-580 DYVYNVGK
+580 
-588 SAFMVKSVRHFNYTG
+588 
-603 KVYDLQVEG
+603 
-612 VHNYTIEN
+612 
-620 RTVHNSV
+620 SV

-742 KSKIYTQAAEFRRLM
+742 KSKIYTQAAEFRKLM
-757 KEEKWKPVIAAAR
+757 EEEKWKPVIAAAR

-851 DDKTVDIDALVHGP
+851 DGKTVDIDALVHGP

-976 WKELHELK
+976 WKELQELK

-1047 EAKESFQNG
+1047 AAKESFQNG

-1204 WQKKFPGRKLVIIDK
+1204 WQKKFPGRKLIIIDK

-1512 RMLTTAGYGTIDDGT
+1512 RLLTTAGYGTIDDGT
-1527 LRVGA
+1527 LHVGA
-1532 ELMIDDDWNR
+1532 KLMIDDDWNR

-1595 HPDRNDNSVKAMYDA
+1595 HPDRNDNSVKAMYYA

-1669 CDFYA
+1669 CDFYT

-1683 LRRGRQYFIDNKYGD
+1683 LRRGRQYFVDNKYGD

-1707 GDYIDTIDA
+1707 CDYIDAIDA
-1716 ALMRHHVSNGDR
+1716 ALMRHHVSNGDS

-1948 DDDDDNND
+1948 DDDDDND
-1956 DMGEFHIPEIQDW
+1956 GMGEFHIPEIQDW

-2009 DDYGNILTVD
+2009 DDYGNILTVN

-2067 TDSMPFAIQG
+2067 TDSIPFAIQG

>member
-68 AYVAPVNPMGAKVHQ
+68 AYVAPVNPIGAKVHQ

-203 ELMDHGMAQ
+203 ELMDHSMAQ

-268 YDEGGKRFAFNGDEY
+268 YDEGGKRFAFNGNEY

-308 RIADMVERIEFKLRS
+308 RIADMVEHIEFKLRS

-349 KKKRSDASPEVK
+349 KKKRSGASPEVK

-390 IDWARSNGIRVGY
+390 IDWARNNGIRVGY
-403 GRGCFLPGSRVRIG
+403 GRG
-417 NGIMTPIEKVK
+417 
-428 VGSKAQTHDATYHE
+428 
-442 VEKVFEYDVNNEDC
+442 
-456 VEITFNDGTIIRC
+456 
-469 TADHMLFNAD
+469 
-479 NGFMQAQE
+479 
-487 LHDGSVVLGPADNA
+487 
-501 NNLWDGSHSDDD
+501 
-513 TLIDDD
+513 
-519 GTSHLFHSYKNGDFI
+519 
-534 SYRAHR
+534 
-540 ELMALNAL
+540 
-548 ENDSSIKSFT
+548 
-558 NDDGIIALNM
+558 
-568 NNEEIAYDDLAD
+568 
-580 DYVYNVGK
+580 
-588 SAFMVKSVRHFNYTG
+588 
-603 KVYDLQVEG
+603 
-612 VHNYTIEN
+612 
-620 RTVHNSV
+620 SV

-742 KSKIYTQAAEFRRLM
+742 KSKIYTQAAEFRKLM
-757 KEEKWKPVIAAAR
+757 EEEKWKPVIAAAR

-851 DDKTVDIDALVHGP
+851 DGKTVDIDALVHGP

-885 LSSCLDAN
+885 LSSA
-893 TIINVHNGKGM
+893 
-904 TIKSLYDMQESG
+904 
-916 KELPALNS
+916 
-924 VFFNDGRKRPDTIK
+924 
-938 KVVASGKKDIYRLTV
+938 
-953 QSDEIKGWFIDAS
+953 
-966 AQHRFMTDHG
+966 
-976 WKELHELK
+976 
-984 TGDRILAQTK
+984 
-994 IGQHNLEYVCA
+994 
-1005 DCDTAI
+1005 
-1011 SSEHPDKNT
+1011 
-1020 REHRCYKHSATHYSN
+1020 
-1035 PSKPESKEALSK
+1035 
-1047 EAKESFQNG
+1047 
-1056 RIPWQQID
+1056 
-1064 DPKYDESKRMIG
+1064 
-1076 KKVSESLKGRTIQ
+1076 
-1089 DIRHFTDAEYD
+1089 
-1100 EYCKNL
+1100 
-1106 SIRMSGKNNPM
+1106 
-1117 YGKKAP
+1117 
-1123 NAKGGFRD
+1123 
-1131 DLGHYVRSSWEAD
+1131 
-1144 FARVLK
+1144 
-1150 YNGLDYDYEPEQFE
+1150 
-1164 LTLDDGRTVHYT
+1164 
-1176 PDFYVKSLDTWF
+1176 
-1188 EIKGFMR
+1188 
-1195 DMDAMKIKA
+1195 
-1204 WQKKFPGRKLVIIDK
+1204 
-1219 EPFAQIQ
+1219 
-1226 MKYSDLVI
+1226 
-1234 WECPEIPSS
+1234 
-1243 FGYVTIESIE
+1243 
-1253 FLKHDDT
+1253 
-1260 YDIIMNGSERNFIA
+1260 
-1274 NGFVVHNSG
+1274 G

-1512 RMLTTAGYGTIDDGT
+1512 RLLTTAGYGTIDDGT
-1527 LRVGA
+1527 LHVGA

-1595 HPDRNDNSVKAMYDA
+1595 HPDRNDNSVKAMYYA

-1683 LRRGRQYFIDNKYGD
+1683 LRRGRQYFVDNKYGD

-1707 GDYIDTIDA
+1707 ADYIDTIDA

-1819 REIGLKVGAIDIDN
+1819 REIGLKVGAVDIDN

-1956 DMGEFHIPEIQDW
+1956 GMGEFHIPDIQDW

-2009 DDYGNILTVD
+2009 DDYGNILTVN

-2067 TDSMPFAIQG
+2067 TDSIPFAIQG

-2176 GLKVDCSDEFMFEL
+2176 GLKVNCSDEFMFEL

>member
-138 PDGDGNYY
+138 PDGEGNYY

-203 ELMDHGMAQ
+203 ELMDHSMAQ
-212 GKDIERVAIP
+212 GKDIERVSIP

-268 YDEGGKRFAFNGDEY
+268 YDEGGKRFAFNGNEY

-308 RIADMVERIEFKLRS
+308 RIADMVEHIEFKLRS

-390 IDWARSNGIRVGY
+390 IDWARNNGIRVGY
-403 GRGCFLPGSRVRIG
+403 GRG
-417 NGIMTPIEKVK
+417 
-428 VGSKAQTHDATYHE
+428 
-442 VEKVFEYDVNNEDC
+442 
-456 VEITFNDGTIIRC
+456 
-469 TADHMLFNAD
+469 
-479 NGFMQAQE
+479 
-487 LHDGSVVLGPADNA
+487 
-501 NNLWDGSHSDDD
+501 
-513 TLIDDD
+513 
-519 GTSHLFHSYKNGDFI
+519 
-534 SYRAHR
+534 
-540 ELMALNAL
+540 
-548 ENDSSIKSFT
+548 
-558 NDDGIIALNM
+558 
-568 NNEEIAYDDLAD
+568 
-580 DYVYNVGK
+580 
-588 SAFMVKSVRHFNYTG
+588 
-603 KVYDLQVEG
+603 
-612 VHNYTIEN
+612 
-620 RTVHNSV
+620 SV

-742 KSKIYTQAAEFRRLM
+742 KSKIYTQAAEFRKLM
-757 KEEKWKPVIAAAR
+757 EEEKWKPVIAAAR

-851 DDKTVDIDALVHGP
+851 DGKTVDIDALVHGP

-976 WKELHELK
+976 WKELQELK

-1047 EAKESFQNG
+1047 AAKESFQNG

-1117 YGKKAP
+1117 YGKKEP

-1204 WQKKFPGRKLVIIDK
+1204 WQKKFPGRKLIIIDK

-1348 LKNTENLVLYQ
+1348 LNNTENLVLYQ

-1512 RMLTTAGYGTIDDGT
+1512 RLLTTAGYGTIDDGT
-1527 LRVGA
+1527 LHVGA
-1532 ELMIDDDWNR
+1532 KLMIDDDWNR

-1595 HPDRNDNSVKAMYDA
+1595 HPDRNDNSVKAMYYA

-1683 LRRGRQYFIDNKYGD
+1683 LRRGRQYFVDNKYGD

-1707 GDYIDTIDA
+1707 CDYIDAIDA

-1865 AQEFVAARAK
+1865 AQEFVSARAK

-1956 DMGEFHIPEIQDW
+1956 GMGEFHIPEIQDW

-2009 DDYGNILTVD
+2009 DDYGNILTVN

-2067 TDSMPFAIQG
+2067 TDSIPFAIQG

-2164 MDKDGYKSEVDS
+2164 MNKDGYKSEVDS

>member
-33 GQPAL
+33 VQPAL

-138 PDGDGNYY
+138 PDGEGNYY

-203 ELMDHGMAQ
+203 ELMDHSMAQ
-212 GKDIERVAIP
+212 GKDIERVSIP

-268 YDEGGKRFAFNGDEY
+268 YDEGGKRFAFNGNEY

-308 RIADMVERIEFKLRS
+308 RIADMVEHIEFKLRS

-349 KKKRSDASPEVK
+349 KKKRSNASPEVK

-390 IDWARSNGIRVGY
+390 IDWARNNGIRVGY
-403 GRGCFLPGSRVRIG
+403 GRG
-417 NGIMTPIEKVK
+417 
-428 VGSKAQTHDATYHE
+428 
-442 VEKVFEYDVNNEDC
+442 
-456 VEITFNDGTIIRC
+456 
-469 TADHMLFNAD
+469 
-479 NGFMQAQE
+479 
-487 LHDGSVVLGPADNA
+487 
-501 NNLWDGSHSDDD
+501 
-513 TLIDDD
+513 
-519 GTSHLFHSYKNGDFI
+519 
-534 SYRAHR
+534 
-540 ELMALNAL
+540 
-548 ENDSSIKSFT
+548 
-558 NDDGIIALNM
+558 
-568 NNEEIAYDDLAD
+568 
-580 DYVYNVGK
+580 
-588 SAFMVKSVRHFNYTG
+588 
-603 KVYDLQVEG
+603 
-612 VHNYTIEN
+612 
-620 RTVHNSV
+620 SV

-742 KSKIYTQAAEFRRLM
+742 KSKIYTQAAEFRKLM
-757 KEEKWKPVIAAAR
+757 EEEKWKPVIAAAR

-851 DDKTVDIDALVHGP
+851 DGKTVDIDALVHGP

-976 WKELHELK
+976 WKELQELK

-1047 EAKESFQNG
+1047 AAKESFQNG

-1117 YGKKAP
+1117 YGKKEP

-1204 WQKKFPGRKLVIIDK
+1204 WQKKFPGRKLIIIDK

-1512 RMLTTAGYGTIDDGT
+1512 RLLTTAGYGTIDDGT
-1527 LRVGA
+1527 LHVGA
-1532 ELMIDDDWNR
+1532 KLMIDDDWNR

-1551 RRKNALIASMDE
+1551 RRKNAFIASMDE

-1595 HPDRNDNSVKAMYDA
+1595 HPDRNDNSVKAMYYA

-1683 LRRGRQYFIDNKYGD
+1683 LRRGRQYFVDNKYGD

-1707 GDYIDTIDA
+1707 CDYIDAIDA

-1956 DMGEFHIPEIQDW
+1956 GMGEFHIPEIQDW

-2009 DDYGNILTVD
+2009 DDYGNILTVN

-2067 TDSMPFAIQG
+2067 TDSIPFAIQG

>member
-138 PDGDGNYY
+138 PDGEGNYY

-203 ELMDHGMAQ
+203 ELMDHSMAQ

-268 YDEGGKRFAFNGDEY
+268 YDEGGKRFAFNGNEY

-308 RIADMVERIEFKLRS
+308 RIADMVEHIEFKLRS

-390 IDWARSNGIRVGY
+390 IDWARNNGIRVGY
-403 GRGCFLPGSRVRIG
+403 GRG
-417 NGIMTPIEKVK
+417 
-428 VGSKAQTHDATYHE
+428 
-442 VEKVFEYDVNNEDC
+442 
-456 VEITFNDGTIIRC
+456 
-469 TADHMLFNAD
+469 
-479 NGFMQAQE
+479 
-487 LHDGSVVLGPADNA
+487 
-501 NNLWDGSHSDDD
+501 
-513 TLIDDD
+513 
-519 GTSHLFHSYKNGDFI
+519 
-534 SYRAHR
+534 
-540 ELMALNAL
+540 
-548 ENDSSIKSFT
+548 
-558 NDDGIIALNM
+558 
-568 NNEEIAYDDLAD
+568 
-580 DYVYNVGK
+580 
-588 SAFMVKSVRHFNYTG
+588 
-603 KVYDLQVEG
+603 
-612 VHNYTIEN
+612 
-620 RTVHNSV
+620 SV

-742 KSKIYTQAAEFRRLM
+742 KSKIYTQAAEFRKLM
-757 KEEKWKPVIAAAR
+757 EEEKWKPVIAAAR

-851 DDKTVDIDALVHGP
+851 DGKTVDIDALVHGP

-885 LSSCLDAN
+885 LSSA
-893 TIINVHNGKGM
+893 
-904 TIKSLYDMQESG
+904 
-916 KELPALNS
+916 
-924 VFFNDGRKRPDTIK
+924 
-938 KVVASGKKDIYRLTV
+938 
-953 QSDEIKGWFIDAS
+953 
-966 AQHRFMTDHG
+966 
-976 WKELHELK
+976 
-984 TGDRILAQTK
+984 
-994 IGQHNLEYVCA
+994 
-1005 DCDTAI
+1005 
-1011 SSEHPDKNT
+1011 
-1020 REHRCYKHSATHYSN
+1020 
-1035 PSKPESKEALSK
+1035 
-1047 EAKESFQNG
+1047 
-1056 RIPWQQID
+1056 
-1064 DPKYDESKRMIG
+1064 
-1076 KKVSESLKGRTIQ
+1076 
-1089 DIRHFTDAEYD
+1089 
-1100 EYCKNL
+1100 
-1106 SIRMSGKNNPM
+1106 
-1117 YGKKAP
+1117 
-1123 NAKGGFRD
+1123 
-1131 DLGHYVRSSWEAD
+1131 
-1144 FARVLK
+1144 
-1150 YNGLDYDYEPEQFE
+1150 
-1164 LTLDDGRTVHYT
+1164 
-1176 PDFYVKSLDTWF
+1176 
-1188 EIKGFMR
+1188 
-1195 DMDAMKIKA
+1195 
-1204 WQKKFPGRKLVIIDK
+1204 
-1219 EPFAQIQ
+1219 
-1226 MKYSDLVI
+1226 
-1234 WECPEIPSS
+1234 
-1243 FGYVTIESIE
+1243 
-1253 FLKHDDT
+1253 
-1260 YDIIMNGSERNFIA
+1260 
-1274 NGFVVHNSG
+1274 G

-1512 RMLTTAGYGTIDDGT
+1512 RLLTTAGYGTIDDGT
-1527 LRVGA
+1527 LHVGA

-1551 RRKNALIASMDE
+1551 RRNNALIASMDE

-1631 GRVCDSRV
+1631 GRLCDSRV

-1683 LRRGRQYFIDNKYGD
+1683 LRRGRQYFVDNKYGD

-1707 GDYIDTIDA
+1707 ADYIDTIDA

-1956 DMGEFHIPEIQDW
+1956 GMGEFHIPEIQDW

-2009 DDYGNILTVD
+2009 DDYGNILTVN

-2067 TDSMPFAIQG
+2067 TDSIPFAIQG

-2176 GLKVDCSDEFMFEL
+2176 CLKVNCSDEFMFEL

>member
-138 PDGDGNYY
+138 PDGEGNYY

-203 ELMDHGMAQ
+203 ELMDHSMAQ

-268 YDEGGKRFAFNGDEY
+268 YDEGGKRFAFNGNEY

-308 RIADMVERIEFKLRS
+308 RIADMVEHIEFKLRS

-390 IDWARSNGIRVGY
+390 IDWARNNGIRVGY
-403 GRGCFLPGSRVRIG
+403 GRG
-417 NGIMTPIEKVK
+417 
-428 VGSKAQTHDATYHE
+428 
-442 VEKVFEYDVNNEDC
+442 
-456 VEITFNDGTIIRC
+456 
-469 TADHMLFNAD
+469 
-479 NGFMQAQE
+479 
-487 LHDGSVVLGPADNA
+487 
-501 NNLWDGSHSDDD
+501 
-513 TLIDDD
+513 
-519 GTSHLFHSYKNGDFI
+519 
-534 SYRAHR
+534 
-540 ELMALNAL
+540 
-548 ENDSSIKSFT
+548 
-558 NDDGIIALNM
+558 
-568 NNEEIAYDDLAD
+568 
-580 DYVYNVGK
+580 
-588 SAFMVKSVRHFNYTG
+588 
-603 KVYDLQVEG
+603 
-612 VHNYTIEN
+612 
-620 RTVHNSV
+620 SV

-742 KSKIYTQAAEFRRLM
+742 KSKIYTQAAEFRKLM
-757 KEEKWKPVIAAAR
+757 EEEKWKPVIAAAR

-851 DDKTVDIDALVHGP
+851 DGKTVDIDALVHGP

-885 LSSCLDAN
+885 LSSA
-893 TIINVHNGKGM
+893 
-904 TIKSLYDMQESG
+904 
-916 KELPALNS
+916 
-924 VFFNDGRKRPDTIK
+924 
-938 KVVASGKKDIYRLTV
+938 
-953 QSDEIKGWFIDAS
+953 
-966 AQHRFMTDHG
+966 
-976 WKELHELK
+976 
-984 TGDRILAQTK
+984 
-994 IGQHNLEYVCA
+994 
-1005 DCDTAI
+1005 
-1011 SSEHPDKNT
+1011 
-1020 REHRCYKHSATHYSN
+1020 
-1035 PSKPESKEALSK
+1035 
-1047 EAKESFQNG
+1047 
-1056 RIPWQQID
+1056 
-1064 DPKYDESKRMIG
+1064 
-1076 KKVSESLKGRTIQ
+1076 
-1089 DIRHFTDAEYD
+1089 
-1100 EYCKNL
+1100 
-1106 SIRMSGKNNPM
+1106 
-1117 YGKKAP
+1117 
-1123 NAKGGFRD
+1123 
-1131 DLGHYVRSSWEAD
+1131 
-1144 FARVLK
+1144 
-1150 YNGLDYDYEPEQFE
+1150 
-1164 LTLDDGRTVHYT
+1164 
-1176 PDFYVKSLDTWF
+1176 
-1188 EIKGFMR
+1188 
-1195 DMDAMKIKA
+1195 
-1204 WQKKFPGRKLVIIDK
+1204 
-1219 EPFAQIQ
+1219 
-1226 MKYSDLVI
+1226 
-1234 WECPEIPSS
+1234 
-1243 FGYVTIESIE
+1243 
-1253 FLKHDDT
+1253 
-1260 YDIIMNGSERNFIA
+1260 
-1274 NGFVVHNSG
+1274 G

-1491 KAVTYTIRTES
+1491 KAITYTIRTES

-1512 RMLTTAGYGTIDDGT
+1512 RLLTTAGYGTIDDGT
-1527 LRVGA
+1527 LHVGA

-1563 HTRQVNSERMKEY
+1563 HTRQVNRERMKEY

-1595 HPDRNDNSVKAMYDA
+1595 HPDRNDNSVKAMYYA

-1683 LRRGRQYFIDNKYGD
+1683 LRRGRQYFVDNKYGD

-1707 GDYIDTIDA
+1707 ADYIDTIDA

-1956 DMGEFHIPEIQDW
+1956 GMGEFHIPDIQDW

-2009 DDYGNILTVD
+2009 DDYGNILTVN

-2067 TDSMPFAIQG
+2067 TDSIPFAIQG

-2176 GLKVDCSDEFMFEL
+2176 CLKVNCSDEFMFEL